1 MDNIFKRFTCLLL
14 AFLMVME
21 VFSPVAALAASLID
35 EPESQNSTRIEENI
49 SGELF
54 NKPAAKAEKT
64 DTRNKEEVHKK
75 TSNKAKDTGKAPDLI
90 PAKKTKNDHE
100 SMNPAKQTKNDYEI
114 LVPAKEKAKPEAK
127 AAEEAKAKEE
137 QAAKEKAEL
146 DKIEKEKQE
155 ALRIEAERQA
165 QAARANDAEAAAA
178 EAEYRDAHQKR
189 LELEQLLE
197 EKLKEK
203 GLRDQK
209 KQSEKSLNAEESN
222 KLKNTNKEEI
232 TEEEEEKGL
241 LEKIKEGLGLTDL
254 QRADKELKK
263 ALKNKKNGLEE
274 IQALLNTFED
284 KYDLSREDQAKLMAD
299 NTDAFREFIER
310 HGYEN
315 FDPQMFMVLNDDKA
329 ENEGLEISDLYK
341 GLKEERELT
350 EEELEAGL
358 TKVQLPS
365 EDGLEEGPRFFSFF
379 RSAVRGAA
387 PSDLKLEGKK
397 FHIITRFETSTIAGP
412 IQNYQ
417 YFKIHLDEKLT
428 VNDVSKLPAI
438 QYNGND
444 ITEKPTFENNTLI
457 YKIKQPIAKDIKVP
471 LDIPVDYNPSN
482 ITLDS
487 DGTFTVVNKV
497 SGLGVKAPRDL
508 IPTKVNKYGIV
519 TNQIIE
525 PGRND
530 VEKIID
536 PGTIED
542 YKVDVDGWARPVI
555 EKGELAGYNWTIKV
569 LSNQDL
575 QGLGYKANFTTVKG
589 SGLGK
594 IEDKSNL
601 GLTDQLPDAFGI
613 VDSKHHEAAAGIK
626 EITYNFYTPVQNKQ
640 AAYMMDFSV
649 ILTKKTDK
657 AGNVKV
663 GAKRFVAEDAY
674 NQNAIGQATPTRV
687 GMNNRT
693 TILGEFAKADTARW
707 TVTDGVS
714 TGDDGKLPLA
724 NREFSENQTPNKSQM
739 AVYGLDANGKMV
751 EKQGVTDLNGS
762 IPAEG
767 TNPAAKQ
774 DPGTIAVYEYD
785 TNLQNPNTKQDYI
798 LNGVSISKYRD
809 LYVTQ
814 IWNLP
819 VDQPYRKTPKQ
830 TIKAVASNDPNTILG
845 SLDLEEK
852 ALAEG
857 ETEKLV
863 TIPNVRYWD
872 IDGNGNAKNIDYKI
886 EQTLPSGTVNING
899 TNYKYV
905 ENANYYRPDYND
917 QLIRNTLITAEE
929 QNPVTFKVKKV
940 DSKTGKGL
948 AGARFKLWKA
958 DIEVTTDANGEA
970 TFTNIVPDNYQL
982 IETKAPNGYKIDQQN
997 KAITI
1002 NKDGKISLSGNNA
1015 TITQGI
1021 GKTETIADSKY
1032 PDYMNVMHYGK
1043 LDKNGNLEFY
1053 IFLKALDQQRG
1064 GNTDRKTRL
1073 NIDIPG
1079 VTINDVAVFDVNQGQ
1094 RPYIRNAMED
1104 QNVDNM
1110 VQNLGISVLNGKNT
1124 HLIVGKTLANPDPY
1138 TNKTGYQ
1145 IIFPKERFEGYWGFL
1160 VRVKANVGANTD
1172 TKTVSYDWL
1181 TDKDTASNSKIIADE
1196 IVSSNIDQSS
1206 LPTITV
1212 TNEEFKKSPI
1222 EITKFGDEVTED
1234 MVDGKKTKKRN
1245 VLGGA
1250 EFTLKDKDGNPIA
1263 TKITDDSGKANFG
1276 DYPTGTYI
1284 LEETQA
1290 PNGHEKSKVYFEVT
1304 VNEKGEVTYDP
1315 KYLTG
1320 SGEPIIG
1327 EEYDI
1332 QKTLQDQKTL
1342 KSKITNVSQ
1351 RFEIDEDKASS
1362 WGTQKGVWEA
1372 YRFESLM
1379 YHADISFSEAKP
1391 GQIFEIQ
1398 FDKNL
1403 DFTQYSSEFP
1413 KIKDKNGTD
1422 IADPYFDYK
1431 TNLLTY
1437 VFNKNAPNAPVIAS
1451 LEIKGIIPSKFY
1463 AKNSGDYYF
1472 TIEVGPGMTGIT
1484 GTPKI
1489 DNQKITAYYDTY
1501 DRQTRP
1507 TQAYYFRDIYKQGN
1521 DWYITAIAYYNP
1533 ESNYSGDGRTLAFN
1547 WMSTKYNSSNAIAFQ
1562 EGVGV
1567 KPAFDLIDVK
1577 VYRTEPNIKNIN
1589 GTIINENMPL
1599 SFGVRPEQDPN
1610 NYYLVNHTPI
1620 NPKSSITNST
1630 NGVYLKYDPS
1640 QITSTGGIYEKSPLT
1655 VAMPRVGRYREGYL
1669 VEQTFKVTNLKNF
1682 VNLSRAFYMDNGKP
1696 NYQRSA
1702 FITSANFNQAK
1713 VDQVGAEIPSHYKED
1728 VGLIN
1733 KKYKPGQFKII
1744 KTDEFTGE
1752 RLKDANFALR
1762 DADGKI
1768 INRTS
1773 DSDGEVIFNN
1783 LAPGRYTL
1791 KETKAPE
1798 KHTPANIEWQIT
1810 VFRDGSVKIVETSVS
1825 GSGQIYEGNND
1836 KIIELPVKNRPTGTN
1851 FQVFKKDGDGSPLK
1865 GAKFKITKQV
1875 NKGETGYTDAKVS
1888 DQNGTVNFEQN
1899 LTQGTYIIEEI
1910 EAPDGYKKIDK
1921 KWVLVIDD
1929 KGNKKVYN
1937 YRDQSGSKPKLDS
1950 ILEQDKVNWVD
1961 VAGRSLEG
1969 WSLYD
1974 NRRTGWTGNYPTPY
1988 KMGTRIV
1995 AINRNPGQGQKPY
2008 VIQRYVLNPEGTNID
2023 ATSGTIHRE
2032 RLNDPNMDWY
2042 NGNAKAGTDYQVF
2055 KLDKAVTGQISDI
2068 RLAEY
2073 NPTDITGNVTASLDE
2088 SHYNEKRLKLEF
2100 PKTDKPLVID
2110 IKVPYKEESGGVGT
2124 GMDWT
2129 ENGTIYWKSDF
2140 YERVNIIKESGP
2152 VLEQSK
2158 GIQGSYIS
2166 DNSLEVTNDLKTYDF
2181 KIKKYKEGEPNTLIE
2196 GAIFKLT
2203 GPDKGDGTKQEER
2216 IMTTGKDGMISFE
2229 KLKPGTYILN
2239 EETPAPGYE
2248 KVDKTW
2254 IVTVGKDGK
2263 TYIKEDKIQKQAAA
2277 LQTRSLQDDESFT
2290 IGLDDDKYAEST
2302 KRALLARSTEKLRF
2316 ATYGSDSKGKEN
2328 SVAFKSEA
2336 EKKEESVREK
2346 INAIYGSQEFY
2357 KRFPN
2362 GISFREVAMATY
2374 SLGQDGLEI
2383 SDEIVPGPQRAA
2395 DDWEIV
2401 DHQNRSRNR
2410 VGDALNKS
2418 YSQTKITA
2426 INKVDKKFRQ
2436 VFLIK
2441 DAEFLYRANAQF
2453 YREPE
2458 RAKYDLNYNDG
2469 TIFRIYKVA
2478 SGSTLDNPIN
2488 KNDVTS
2494 NNSPANINGSG
2505 QIEKGP
2511 DKGKNKP
2518 GRISAFLERKRDRYS
2533 GPYYIEIETSY
2544 DPSKGIGIGLDYIY
2558 GSYSGDRDWIR
2569 DSYIN
2574 ENDINYKHL
2583 ITTSTSQGGRLEI
2596 VPYEEKGKPV
2606 TLTIRPSQ
2614 GYELDKLTVTDRKGN
2629 PISVSG
2635 GNPKTFTMP
2644 DTDVFVNATFK
2655 LMESRLND
2663 IIIDPNITNGK
2674 VTSDKAQAKEGDGFL
2689 LTVTP
2694 DPGYKLKR
2702 LYVNRPESDYT
2713 QAVYEGNGKVVIT
2726 MGNFRADVY
2735 AEFERDYNYALISF
2749 EPNGGSGT
2757 MKKEAVPWGSTYYIP
2772 GNGFTPPPGRI
2783 FYAWNI
2789 GGQAYFPGRGIIAN
2803 NDWTLSAIWQN
2814 KPAETAT
2821 VTFIPN
2827 GGSGSMPS
2835 QTVEKGK
2842 SYALPNCEFDPPK
2855 GQEFD
2860 AWSVNGQKLQPGAN
2874 ININGNTNVTA
2885 LWKNKPV
2892 VPTTVTIS
2900 FNGNGGKGSMDSAV
2914 LTKGATYYLPE
2925 SSFAAPANMTFDAW
2939 SVNGERKNPRDP
2951 IVVNDN
2957 ITVTALW
2964 KSNDTPQPGGTEH
2977 KINIVPNTQIN
2988 GTIQVPSSAKAG
3000 TTVKVGVNPNPGYVL
3015 KDLEVLDTYGHKIT
3029 SYNLSDN
3036 SFKMPDSIVWL
3047 KPIFEEGTAPPKPK
3061 EYSLTTE
3068 AIGKGSVT
3076 IEGNKTKAVEGE
3088 EITVKVTPNP
3098 DYEIGQVKFNNQPIL
3113 LQNGEY
3119 KFNMPANDVKVSAT
3133 FNKIEHQTYSV
3144 GISADNTKGW
3154 ISVDDPQNKL
3164 ARAGQ
3169 EVKFTVKPNS
3179 GYEVD
3184 KVWITKTNGSG
3195 ELNTLV
3201 FNGKTG
3207 TFIMPDVDVT
3217 INVTYK
3223 DYEVPEGSYLVTLG
3237 TGISGGT
3244 FEFEPSVAKPGEKIR
3259 LKVLP
3264 QAGYKV
3270 TSYRVTTAQGGVN
3283 VPIESDGQGLY
3294 FIMPKADV
3302 SVNGIFNWVGTNAG
3316 AYAINLLSTGKGSI
3330 SSNLS
3335 SANAGDTIYLTTTPD
3350 EGYKL
3355 DKLTVTDASGAEV
3368 PISGNTFVM
3377 PASPVNVSASFI
3389 EVGEEIPENGFA
3401 GIPNKQVGIE
3411 LKILK
3416 RNHRNQPLQGGVF
3429 TLRKAKDSNYKD
3441 FEENFGTITALSD
3454 EKGNV
3459 IFKKNGENLVLPKGY
3474 YQLDEIQAPLGYK
3487 TPKAPWKIEVYE
3499 ENGQLKARYNGPDD
3513 TPSNFINNAGSQD
3526 ANSTTLTTMS
3536 NSGIKY
3542 KSRMIYI
3549 SPQSKTYIQRIFID
3563 TRDAKSD
3570 VVNVQINPV
3579 DKREERDT
3587 AGQLP
3592 RTLIPGVKTAYRS
3605 TYKISGAKENYSETE
3620 LDEILKYYDLSKP
3633 NVTMINTARWRP
3645 FDWGFD
3651 EDQLNLKRGVYYID
3665 VEGFYDD
3672 NIIEKKNGEIK
3683 LKVDFYKGERKF
3695 QQANKDG
3702 NGGIKWEDVYHG
3714 SYQQG
3719 NKNLGLQGKIEG
3731 EKYDQALGKKGGR
3744 IFPELDKDKI
3754 DTAITNVSIKSL
3766 YSSDAIKHIPQEG
3779 MKIVNDEETYNVTFS
3794 KHGQDDPN
3802 EKVDEEAVTKRR
3814 LEGAVFKLE
3823 KARGTT
3829 WDDVDKSYV
3838 ASAFN
3843 GFFGFR
3849 GLGPGRYR
3857 LIEVKAPEGYAP
3869 IKGPL
3874 LYFTIET
3881 VSISSGQLANPKT
3894 GRNVDINAVD
3904 FIFPGEE
3911 KGYKFKDLD
3920 MLVPETGKTIKIS
3933 EASNIDIE
3941 TTEIVNPVTKEKV
3954 KLKDLTI
3961 GFEKKSE
3968 GVYGYTY
3975 KVSEI
3980 QIVPKSNGYISL
3992 EYDKANG
3999 VYQYVPEKS
4008 TSEKDGKLIDFVT
4021 SATAKNMG
4029 KIVNK
4034 KPGKGGVKIRKIDQ
4048 AGNPIKANGDLKPG
4062 AVFKATN
4069 TKTGSYQTGTVDE
4082 NGIAEIKDLTIG
4094 HYTLEEVTSPK
4105 GYINTNQV
4113 WHFTVG
4119 GKDLDPYAGDIA
4131 ATGDNLTSKISVE
4144 SSELKVLRPDPKD
4157 AEKYKNEGN
4166 TVIRPHT
4173 GQSLEFSNKF
4183 KLAENTKIKPGDYF
4197 DLKLSDNISLNGIFV
4212 DSTESLD
4219 LFADGVGTIA
4229 KAKYNKDTNTI
4240 RYVFTEYAKTY
4251 TMVDFTNKLIAF
4263 VDLNKEKTSQK
4274 NIQVG
4279 IGTNGDTSKY
4289 KDIKLTYDL
4298 GIESQSLYGN
4308 NLNIT
4313 SKIVS
4318 YDPNTGDFVHYYY
4331 INRNKKSN
4339 TGCNFYY
4346 YPNQDVKD
4354 LEIRYIKL
4362 KNNTDVSKDMPE
4374 SFGVN
4379 ENSNNLEIS
4388 GVMRSRTLLRVNE
4401 KEDLR
4406 FTGGIGNDDSYI
4418 IKVTGTVAGKD
4429 KTAYGGAGELK
4440 AVYTDGGTVSVNR
4453 WDKVYGFKNEA
4464 VTKAEFVISAVNP
4477 DNVIKLKKVNQ
4488 NDLALAGAEFKIE
4501 KKTTNSNGD
4510 TVWNATGD
4518 LKKSDASGLLEFRN
4532 IDPGEYRI
4540 IETQAPDGYD
4550 PIEGPLV
4557 EFKVDKDGRIYRKVP
4572 VINDK
4577 GEIVKENGAIK
4588 TVEVEEPGIVPIE
4601 IVNKKGHLIKFKKV
4615 DGVDRKIGLQGA
4627 EFEVHYKDKEDKKVD
4642 YSNKNIK
4649 LYEKVT
4655 DGVVK
4660 ERRVLKAG
4668 ETPPNGFTEVEFF
4681 TSDKDG
4687 KLDFYV
4693 YDDGFYAMKEKKAPK
4708 GYTKIPG
4715 YIKEFKIDKG
4725 ELSVFDKDYVKPKES
4740 NLARGLQNMLTS
4752 ETIDVNKT
4760 NNTFTQR
4767 LVINPNH
4774 TELNFDDPDSH
4785 LRLYVDGW
4793 NVDDSYRH
4801 INVAVLDENKSIKDL
4816 TPSDFKDVSTSNY
4829 KTDVNPL
4836 KYQLKEMYGS
4846 NNYTKPNPNGSRLV
4860 TDKTLVVDIVGK
4872 LNDPNAKQGDLRVD
4886 VYNNAAGKMID
4897 QVTCKLDLTDPSDA
4911 KGAYVKQTDTTT
4923 KPIEVENRKAE
4934 YPHTG
4939 GMGTLIFT
4947 LAGLVLM
4954 SAAAYVYS
4962 RKRGVS
4968 YDD

>member
-14 AFLMVME
+14 AFLMVVE
-21 VFSPVAALAASLID
+21 VFSPVAALAAGLID
-35 EPESQNSTRIEENI
+35 DSGSQNSTRIEENI

-54 NKPAAKAEKT
+54 NKPATKAEKA

-75 TSNKAKDTGKAPDLI
+75 TSNIAKDTGKAPDLI

-137 QAAKEKAEL
+137 QAAKEKEDLA
-146 DKIEKEKQE
+146 KIEKEKQE
-155 ALRIEAERQA
+155 ALKIEAERQA

-178 EAEYRDAHQKR
+178 EAEYREAHQKR

-222 KLKNTNKEEI
+222 KLKNTNKEEN

-299 NTDAFREFIER
+299 NTDAFREFIES

-315 FDPQMFMVLNDDKA
+315 FDPQMFMVFNDDKA
-329 ENEGLEISDLYK
+329 ENEGLEISDLYD
-341 GLKEERELT
+341 GLKEDRELT
-350 EEELEAGL
+350 IEELEAGL
-358 TKVQLPS
+358 TKVELPIVN
-365 EDGLEEGPRFFSFF
+365 EEESRFGFF
-379 RSAVRGAA
+379 RSAFMPVAGGDQDR
-387 PSDLKLEGKK
+387 PELDGKK
-397 FHIITRFETSTIAGP
+397 FNIITRFDTSTVVGP
-412 IQNYQ
+412 IKKGQ
-417 YFKIHLDEKLT
+417 YFRIHLDDKLT
-428 VNDVSKLPAI
+428 VNDSSTLKPITKEDGTVIATPSYNSKD
-438 QYNGND
+438 NT
-444 ITEKPTFENNTLI
+444 ITYTIP
-457 YKIKQPIAKDIKVP
+457 KDINENLQIP
-471 LDIPVDYNPSN
+471 LNIPVDYNTSKK

-589 SGLGK
+589 SGLGV
-594 IEDKSNL
+594 IENKNAGVNL
-601 GLTDQLPDAFGI
+601 ENNPIKGSFGI

-649 ILTKKTDK
+649 ILTEK
-657 AGNVKV
+657 GKV

-693 TILGEFAKADTARW
+693 TILGKFAKADKAKW
-707 TVTDGVS
+707 TVTDAVS

-724 NREFSENQTPNKSQM
+724 NRQFSQNQTINTSQM

-751 EKQGVTDLNGS
+751 EKQGVTNLKGT

-785 TNLQNPNTKQDYI
+785 TNLQNSDKNQDYI

-819 VDQPYRKTPKQ
+819 VNQEHRKTPKQ

-857 ETEKLV
+857 ETERLI

-872 IDGNGNAKNIDYKI
+872 IDENGNAKNIDYKI
-886 EQTLPSGTVNING
+886 EQTLPSGTVNIKG

-1021 GKTETIADSKY
+1021 GKTETISDPKY

-1064 GNTDRKTRL
+1064 GDTDRKTRL

-1079 VTINDVAVFDVNQGQ
+1079 VNISGVDVFDVNQGQ
-1094 RPYIRNAMED
+1094 RPYIRKAMED

-1110 VQNLGISVLNGKNT
+1110 VQYLGTTVLNRKNT
-1124 HLIVGKTLANPDPY
+1124 HLIKGETLANPDPY

-1181 TDKDTASNSKIIADE
+1181 TDKDTASNSKIRTDE

-1222 EITKFGDEVTED
+1222 EITKFGDEVTEV

-1342 KSKITNVSQ
+1342 KSPITNVSQ

-1437 VFNKNAPNAPVIAS
+1437 VFNKNAPNAAVIAS

-1489 DNQKITAYYDTY
+1489 ENQKITAYYDTY

-1547 WMSTKYNSSNAIAFQ
+1547 WMSTKYNSSNSIAFQ

-1577 VYRTEPNIKNIN
+1577 VYRTEPNIRNIN
-1589 GTIINENMPL
+1589 GTIVNENMPL

-1620 NPKSSITNST
+1620 NPESSITNST

-1682 VNLSRAFYMDNGKP
+1682 INLSRAFYMDNGKP

-1733 KKYKPGQFKII
+1733 YKYKPGQFKII
-1744 KTDEFTGE
+1744 KTDEFTRE

-1773 DSDGEVIFNN
+1773 DSNGEVIFNN

-1910 EAPDGYKKIDK
+1910 EAPDGYKKLDK

-1937 YRDQSGSKPKLDS
+1937 YRDQSGSKPKLES

-2032 RLNDPNMDWY
+2032 RLNDPNMDWF
-2042 NGNAKAGTDYQVF
+2042 NGSAVAETDYQVF
-2055 KLDKAVTGQISDI
+2055 ELDKPVTGVISDI

-2073 NPTDITGNVTASLDE
+2073 NPKNITKSVTVSEDK
-2088 SHYNEKRLKLEF
+2088 SHYGETRMKLDL
-2100 PKTDKPLVID
+2100 PKMTKPVVID
-2110 IKVPYKEESGGVGT
+2110 IKVPYTSENGGVGT

-2129 ENGTIYWKSDF
+2129 QGGTIYWKSDF
-2140 YERVNIIKESGP
+2140 YEKASIIKESGP

-2239 EETPAPGYE
+2239 EETPAPGYK

-2263 TYIKEDKIQKQAAA
+2263 TFIKEDKTQNLAAA

-2316 ATYGSDSKGKEN
+2316 ETYGSDSKGKEN

-2336 EKKEESVREK
+2336 ENNETLVREK

-2374 SLGQDGLEI
+2374 SLGPDELEI
-2383 SDEIVPGPQRAA
+2383 SDEMMTGSQRAA

-2410 VGDALNKS
+2410 AGKLSAS

-2426 INKVDKKFRQ
+2426 INKVDKRFRQ

-2441 DAEFLYRANAQF
+2441 NAEFLYRSNAQF

-2458 RAKYDLNYNDG
+2458 RSKYGLKYNDG
-2469 TIFRIYKVA
+2469 TIFRIFKVA
-2478 SGSTLDNPIN
+2478 NGSTIDRPLN
-2488 KNDVTS
+2488 KNDVTAS
-2494 NNSPANINGSG
+2494 NSPVNIPGSG
-2505 QIEKGP
+2505 KIAAGP
-2511 DKGKNKP
+2511 DKDKDKP
-2518 GRISAFLERKRDRYS
+2518 DRIRAFLERVKDRYS

-2544 DPSKGIGIGLDYIY
+2544 DPSKGVGIGLDYIY
-2558 GSYSGDRDWIR
+2558 GSYSGDKDWIK

-2574 ENDINYKHL
+2574 ESDINYKHL

-2606 TLTIRPSQ
+2606 TLTLRPSQ
-2614 GYELDKLTVTDRKGN
+2614 GYELDKLSVTDRKGN

-2655 LMESRLND
+2655 PMESRLND
-2663 IIIDPNITNGK
+2663 IIIDPNMKNGK
-2674 VTSDKAQAKEGDGFL
+2674 VESDKDKARAGEGFM

-2702 LYVNRPESDYT
+2702 LYVNGPDSDYT
-2713 QAVYEGNGKVVIT
+2713 QAVENGKVVIT

-2772 GNGFTPPPGRI
+2772 GNGFTPPPGMI

-2789 GGQAYFPGRGIIAN
+2789 GGKAYLPGTGIIAN
-2803 NDWTLSAIWQN
+2803 YDWTLSAIWQN

-2842 SYALPNCEFDPPK
+2842 SYTLPSCTFTAPKGKEFDK
-2855 GQEFD
+2855 WEVDGSYYNVGD
-2860 AWSVNGQKLQPGAN
+2860 AITVNA
-2874 ININGNTNVTA
+2874 NTNVKATWKGITVTSIKVNSTNHKTDYKVGEA
-2885 LWKNKPV
+2885 LDVTNLTIEVLKSNGSTETVNVTSDMVTGFDSSQEATNQTLTITYQGKTTTYNVNIKKETPQ
-2892 VPTTVTIS
+2892 PTTYKIGIIPNTEHGSISAPNSAESGTTVT
-2900 FNGNGGKGSMDSAV
+2900 V
-2914 LTKGATYYLPE
+2914 T
-2925 SSFAAPANMTFDAW
+2925 
-2939 SVNGERKNPRDP
+2939 VNPDEGYT
-2951 IVVNDN
+2951 IDN
-2957 ITVTALW
+2957 I
-2964 KSNDTPQPGGTEH
+2964 K
-2977 KINIVPNTQIN
+2977 
-2988 GTIQVPSSAKAG
+2988 
-3000 TTVKVGVNPNPGYVL
+3000 
-3015 KDLEVLDTYGHKIT
+3015 VLDRNGHVLSQVDTLNNTFEMPNSDVFLKATFKVKDQTQYDISVEQT
-3029 SYNLSDN
+3029 SGGN
-3036 SFKMPDSIVWL
+3036 V
-3047 KPIFEEGTAPPKPK
+3047 E
-3061 EYSLTTE
+3061 
-3068 AIGKGSVT
+3068 V
-3076 IEGNKTKAVEGE
+3076 NKTKASEGE
-3088 EITVKVTPNP
+3088 EVIVKVTPQQG
-3098 DYEIGQVKFNNQPIL
+3098 YEVGQVKANSQVL
-3113 LQNGEY
+3113 RLQNGEY
-3119 KFNMPANDVKVSAT
+3119 KFKMPPNNVKISAT
-3133 FNKIEHQTYSV
+3133 FNKIEYKTYFV
-3144 GISADNTKGW
+3144 GISGDDTKGW

-3179 GYEVD
+3179 SYEVD
-3184 KVWITKTNGSG
+3184 KVWITKTDGSG
-3195 ELNTLV
+3195 KLDTLV

-3207 TFIMPDVDVT
+3207 TFIMPDVAVT

-3223 DYEVPEGSYLVTLG
+3223 DYTPPEGTYLVTLG

-3244 FEFEPSVAKPGEKIR
+3244 FEFDPSEAKAGEKIR
-3259 LKVLP
+3259 LTVLP
-3264 QAGYKV
+3264 KQGYRV
-3270 TSYRVTTAQGGVN
+3270 NSYKVTTAQTGVN
-3283 VPIESDGQGLY
+3283 VPIETDEQGLY
-3294 FIMPKADV
+3294 FTMPKADV
-3302 SVNGIFNWVGTNAG
+3302 SVNGSFTWVGANAG
-3316 AYAINLLSTGKGSI
+3316 AYDVK
-3330 SSNLS
+3330 LS
-3335 SANAGDTIYLTTTPD
+3335 SPEHGTLSANFSKANTGDEIYITAKPD
-3350 EGYKL
+3350 KGYAL
-3355 DKLTVTDASGAEV
+3355 DSLTVVRADDGTQVELK
-3368 PISGNTFVM
+3368 GNKFTM
-3377 PASPVNVSASFI
+3377 PASGVTVTASFK
-3389 EVGEEIPENGFA
+3389 EVGEEIPQNGFA
-3401 GIPNKQVGIE
+3401 GIPNKQIGIE
-3411 LKILK
+3411 PKILK
-3416 RNHRNQPLQGGVF
+3416 KNHKNQPLAGGVF
-3429 TLRKAKDSNYKD
+3429 TIKKATDKTYEAFDD
-3441 FEENFGTITALSD
+3441 NFGTITALSN
-3454 EKGNV
+3454 EKGEVVFKQNGKNV
-3459 IFKKNGENLVLPKGY
+3459 VLPKGY
-3474 YQLDEIQAPLGYK
+3474 YLLEEIQAPLGYK
-3487 TPKAPWKIEVYE
+3487 KPQAPWKIEVYE

-3513 TPSNFINNAGSQD
+3513 TPSNFIKTTSAEDKSQV
-3526 ANSTTLTTMS
+3526 TEV
-3536 NSGIKY
+3536 SGIKY

-3549 SPQSKTYIQRIFID
+3549 NPQSKTYIQRIYID
-3563 TRDAKSD
+3563 TRGASSD

-3587 AGQLP
+3587 AGRLP
-3592 RTLIPGVKTAYRS
+3592 RTLTPGVKTAYRS
-3605 TYKISGAKENYSETE
+3605 TYKISDAKANYTEDE
-3620 LDEILKYYDLSKP
+3620 LDNILKYYDLSKP

-3672 NIIEKKNGEIK
+3672 YIIDKKKGEIK

-3719 NKNLGLQGKIEG
+3719 NINLGLSGKDPG
-3731 EKYDQALGKKGGR
+3731 DKYDKALGKTGGR
-3744 IFPELDKDKI
+3744 IFPALDKDKI
-3754 DTAITNVSIKSL
+3754 DTAITNISIKSL

-3794 KHGQDDPN
+3794 KHGQDDPK
-3802 EKVDEEAVTKRR
+3802 EEITSEAVTKRR

-3881 VSISSGQLANPKT
+3881 VSITSGQLANPKT
-3894 GRNVDINAVD
+3894 GRNVDIDAVD
-3904 FIFPGEE
+3904 FIFPDG
-3911 KGYKFKDLD
+3911 KTVKKFKELD
-3920 MLVPETGKTIKIS
+3920 MLVPETGKTIKIT

-3941 TTEIVNPVTKEKV
+3941 TTDIVNPVTKEKV
-3954 KLKDLTI
+3954 KLKDLII
-3961 GFEKKSE
+3961 GFEKNQAGE
-3968 GVYGYTY
+3968 YGYTY

-4029 KIVNK
+4029 KIVNT

-4048 AGNPIKANGDLKPG
+4048 AGNPIKATGLKPG
-4062 AVFKATN
+4062 AQFKVTN
-4069 TKTGSYQTGTVDE
+4069 TTNTVSKTGTVGED
-4082 NGIAEIKDLTIG
+4082 GIAEIKDLPIG

-4119 GKDLDPYAGDIA
+4119 GKDLDPYSGDIA
-4131 ATGDNLTSKISVE
+4131 ATGDNLSDKISVD
-4144 SSELKVLRPDPKD
+4144 SSDLKVLRPDPKD

-4229 KAKYNKDTNTI
+4229 KATYNKDTNTI
-4240 RYVFTEYAKTY
+4240 RYVFTDYAKTY

-4298 GIESQSLYGN
+4298 AIESQSLYGN

-4331 INRNKKSN
+4331 INRNKTSN

-4362 KNNTDVSKDMPE
+4362 KDNSNTNIAKDMPQ
-4374 SFGVN
+4374 SFGVD

-4488 NDLALAGAEFKIE
+4488 NDLALAGAQFKIE

-4627 EFEVHYKDKEDKKVD
+4627 QFEVYYKDKEDKKVD
-4642 YSNKNIK
+4642 YSNENIK

-4693 YDDGFYAMKEKKAPK
+4693 YDDGFYALKEKKAPK

-4715 YIKEFKIDKG
+4715 YIREFKIDKG
-4725 ELSVFDKDYVKPKES
+4725 ELSVFDKEYVKPKES

-4752 ETIDVNKT
+4752 ETISVDKI

-4767 LVINPNH
+4767 IVINPNH
-4774 TELNFDDPDSH
+4774 NELTFDDPDTH
-4785 LRLYVDGW
+4785 LRLYVNDW
-4793 NVDDSYRH
+4793 NVDGEYKL
-4801 INVAVLDENKSIKDL
+4801 IKVAVLDKDKSIDSLKE
-4816 TPSDFKDVSTSNY
+4816 TDFKSLKPSNY
-4829 KTDVNPL
+4829 NYNENTNPL
-4836 KYQLKEMYGS
+4836 RYQLIAMHRS
-4846 NNYTKPNPNGSRLV
+4846 DQDYTRPNPNGSSLI
-4860 TDKTLVVDIVGK
+4860 TEKALVVDIVGK
-4872 LNDPNAKQGDLRVD
+4872 LKNTSATQSDLKVD
-4886 VYNNAAGKMID
+4886 VYNTAAGKMID
-4897 QVTCKLDLTDPSDA
+4897 EVTCKVDLTDPSDS

>member
-1 MDNIFKRFTCLLL
+1 
-14 AFLMVME
+14 ME

-54 NKPAAKAEKT
+54 NKPAAKTEKT
-64 DTRNKEEVHKK
+64 DNRNKEEVHKK

-100 SMNPAKQTKNDYEI
+100 SMNPAKQAKNDYEI

-178 EAEYRDAHQKR
+178 EAEYREAHQKR

-197 EKLKEK
+197 EKLKQK
-203 GLRDQK
+203 GLRDQE

-222 KLKNTNKEEI
+222 KLKNTNKEEN
-232 TEEEEEKGL
+232 TEEEEKGL

-274 IQALLNTFED
+274 IQALLISFED

-299 NTDAFREFIER
+299 NTDAFKEFIER

-315 FDPQMFMVLNDDKA
+315 FDPQMFMVLNDDQA
-329 ENEGLEISDLYK
+329 ENDGLEISDLYK

-589 SGLGK
+589 SGLGV
-594 IEDKSNL
+594 IENKNAGVNL
-601 GLTDQLPDAFGI
+601 ENNPIKGSFGI

-751 EKQGVTDLNGS
+751 EKQGVTNLKGT

-767 TNPAAKQ
+767 TNPQAKQ

-785 TNLQNPNTKQDYI
+785 TDLQNSDKKQDYI

-819 VDQPYRKTPKQ
+819 VDQEHRKMPKQ

-857 ETEKLV
+857 ETERLI
-863 TIPNVRYWD
+863 TIPNVKYWD
-872 IDGNGNAKNIDYKI
+872 IDENGNAKNIDYKI
-886 EQTLPSGTVNING
+886 EQTLPSGTVNIKG

-1021 GKTETIADSKY
+1021 GKTETISDPKY

-1064 GNTDRKTRL
+1064 GDTDRKTRL

-1079 VTINDVAVFDVNQGQ
+1079 VNISGVDVFDVNQGQ
-1094 RPYIRNAMED
+1094 RPYIRKAMED

-1110 VQNLGISVLNGKNT
+1110 VQYLGTTVLNRKNT
-1124 HLIVGKTLANPDPY
+1124 HLIEGKTLANPDPY

-1181 TDKDTASNSKIIADE
+1181 TDKDTASNSKIRTDE

-1222 EITKFGDEVTED
+1222 EITKFGDEVTEV

-1413 KIKDKNGTD
+1413 KIKDKYGTD

-1437 VFNKNAPNAPVIAS
+1437 VFNKNAPNTAVIAS

-1533 ESNYSGDGRTLAFN
+1533 EANYSGDGRTLAFN
-1547 WMSTKYNSSNAIAFQ
+1547 WMSTRYNSKYSLAYQ

-1577 VYRTEPNIKNIN
+1577 VYRTEPNIRNIN
-1589 GTIINENMPL
+1589 GTTINENMPL

-1620 NPKSSITNST
+1620 NPGSSITNST

-1733 KKYKPGQFKII
+1733 YKYKPGQFKII
-1744 KTDEFTGE
+1744 KTDELTGE
-1752 RLKDANFALR
+1752 KLKNASFALR

-1773 DSDGEVIFNN
+1773 DSNGEIIFDN

-1798 KHTPANIEWQIT
+1798 KHTPSKIEWQIT
-1810 VFRDGSVKIVETSVS
+1810 VFKDGSVKIVETSVS

-1836 KIIELPVKNRPTGTN
+1836 KIIKLPVKNRPTGTN
-1851 FQVFKKDGDGSPLK
+1851 FQVFKKDGDGTPLK

-1875 NKGETGYTDAKVS
+1875 NKGETGYTDTKVS

-1910 EAPDGYKKIDK
+1910 EAPDGYKKLDK

-1937 YRDQSGSKPKLDS
+1937 YRDQAGNKPKLDS
-1950 ILEQDKVNWVD
+1950 ILEKDKVSWVD

-1974 NRRTGWTGNYPTPY
+1974 NRQTGWTGNYPTPH

-2008 VIQRYVLNPEGTNID
+2008 VIQRYVLNPEANSIE
-2023 ATSGTIHRE
+2023 ATTGTIHRE
-2032 RLNDPNMDWY
+2032 KPEYANMDWF
-2042 NGNAKAGTDYQVF
+2042 NGSAVAETDYQVF
-2055 KLDKAVTGQISDI
+2055 ELDKPVTGVISDI

-2073 NPTDITGNVTASLDE
+2073 NPKNITKSVTVSEDK
-2088 SHYNEKRLKLEF
+2088 SHYGETRMKLDL
-2100 PKTDKPLVID
+2100 PKMTKPVVID
-2110 IKVPYKEESGGVGT
+2110 IKVPYTSENGGVGT

-2129 ENGTIYWKSDF
+2129 QGGTIYWKSDF
-2140 YERVNIIKESGP
+2140 YEKASIIKESGP

-2203 GPDKGDGTKQEER
+2203 GPGDSGEER
-2216 IMTTGKDGMISFE
+2216 TMTTGTDGMISFD
-2229 KLKPGTYILN
+2229 KLKPGTYKLI
-2239 EETPAPGYE
+2239 EEKPAPGYE
-2248 KVDKTW
+2248 KVDKAW

-2263 TYIKEDKIQKQAAA
+2263 TFIKEDKTQTPAAA
-2277 LQTRSLQDDESFT
+2277 LQARSIQEDESFT

-2328 SVAFKSEA
+2328 SVVFKSEA
-2336 EKKEESVREK
+2336 ENNETLVREK

-2357 KRFPN
+2357 ERYPN
-2362 GISFREVAMATY
+2362 GISFREVAMANY

-2383 SDEIVPGPQRAA
+2383 SDEIVQGAQRAES
-2395 DDWEIV
+2395 DWEPV

-2410 VGDALNKS
+2410 VDNALSAS
-2418 YSQTKITA
+2418 YSETKITE
-2426 INKVDKKFRQ
+2426 INKVDKRFRQ

-2441 DAEFLYRANAQF
+2441 DSGVRFKPELQF

-2458 RAKYDLNYNDG
+2458 RANYNLRYNDG
-2469 TIFRIYKVA
+2469 TVFKIYTVA
-2478 SGSTLDNPIN
+2478 NNSTLDNPID

-2511 DKGKNKP
+2511 DKGRNKP
-2518 GRISAFLERKRDRYS
+2518 SRIRAYLEKIKYRYS

-2544 DPSKGIGIGLDYIY
+2544 DPSKGVGIGLDYIY
-2558 GSYSGDRDWIR
+2558 DTKGDGPWSTKKYKDWIR

-2574 ENDINYKHL
+2574 EADINYKHL
-2583 ITTSTSQGGRLEI
+2583 ITINTSTGGKVI
-2596 VPYEEKGKPV
+2596 AVPYEEK
-2606 TLTIRPSQ
+2606 
-2614 GYELDKLTVTDRKGN
+2614 DKTVN
-2629 PISVSG
+2629 
-2635 GNPKTFTMP
+2635 
-2644 DTDVFVNATFK
+2644 
-2655 LMESRLND
+2655 LN
-2663 IIIDPNITNGK
+2663 I
-2674 VTSDKAQAKEGDGFL
+2674 V
-2689 LTVTP
+2689 P
-2694 DPGYKLKR
+2694 DPGYEWTGTKVTDKAGN
-2702 LYVNRPESDYT
+2702 VIAKDAFSFKMPDKDVIVTSTFEQTVSDVTIYFDPG
-2713 QAVYEGNGKVVIT
+2713 Q
-2726 MGNFRADVY
+2726 
-2735 AEFERDYNYALISF
+2735 
-2749 EPNGGSGT
+2749 GGSGT
-2757 MKKEAVPWGSTYYIP
+2757 MTSKTVPKGSYKLPDCT
-2772 GNGFTPPPGRI
+2772 FTPP
-2783 FYAWNI
+2783 
-2789 GGQAYFPGRGIIAN
+2789 Q
-2803 NDWTLSAIWQN
+2803 
-2814 KPAETAT
+2814 
-2821 VTFIPN
+2821 
-2827 GGSGSMPS
+2827 
-2835 QTVEKGK
+2835 GK
-2842 SYALPNCEFDPPK
+2842 EFK
-2855 GQEFD
+2855 
-2860 AWSVNGQKLQPGAN
+2860 AWSVAGVEHQPGETINVIAN
-2874 ININGNTNVTA
+2874 TTLTA
-2885 LWKNKPV
+2885 LWKDTTV
-2892 VPTTVTIS
+2892 VPTTVTIT
-2900 FNGNGGKGSMDSAV
+2900 FDGNGGQWHMDPQTVVRGSLYELPGCSFVAPDN
-2914 LTKGATYYLPE
+2914 TKE
-2925 SSFAAPANMTFDAW
+2925 FDAW
-2939 SVNGERKNPRDP
+2939 SINGVRKNPGNR
-2951 IVVNDN
+2951 ITVNDN
-2957 ITVTALW
+2957 ITVQALW
-2964 KSNDTPQPGGTEH
+2964 KNKAAPQPTEFTITSFTGKGGSVTANKQRAVE
-2977 KINIVPNTQIN
+2977 N
-2988 GTIQVPSSAKAG
+2988 GQVILTIDTKAG
-3000 TTVKVGVNPNPGYVL
+3000 YALERIWLEDSSGNTLQEVNISSKSFIMPA
-3015 KDLEVLDTYGHKIT
+3015 KDVVIKATFKEIPKTQYDISVEQT
-3029 SYNLSDN
+3029 SGGN
-3036 SFKMPDSIVWL
+3036 
-3047 KPIFEEGTAPPKPK
+3047 
-3061 EYSLTTE
+3061 
-3068 AIGKGSVT
+3068 VT

-3098 DYEIGQVKFNNQPIL
+3098 EYEIGQVTFNRQAIH

-3133 FNKIEHQTYSV
+3133 FNKIEHQTYFV

-3154 ISVDDPQNKL
+3154 INVDDPQNKF

-3184 KVWITKTNGSG
+3184 KVWITKTDASG

-3207 TFIMPDVDVT
+3207 TFIMPDVAVT

-3223 DYEVPEGSYLVTLG
+3223 EYEAPEGSYLVTINP
-3237 TGISGGT
+3237 GISGGT
-3244 FEFEPSVAKPGEKIR
+3244 LEFDPSVAKPGEKIR

-3264 QAGYKV
+3264 KPGYKV
-3270 TSYRVTTAQGGVN
+3270 KSYRVAIAQGGVN
-3283 VPIESDGQGLY
+3283 VPIESDEQGLY

-3316 AYAINLLSTGKGSI
+3316 AYAINLSSTGKGSI

-3335 SANAGDTIYLTTTPD
+3335 SANPGDTIYLTTTPE

-3389 EVGEEIPENGFA
+3389 EVGEEIPQDGFA

-3429 TLRKAKDSNYKD
+3429 TLKKAKDSDYKD
-3441 FEENFGTITALSD
+3441 FEENFGIITALSD

-3459 IFKKNGENLVLPKGY
+3459 IFKKNGENLVLPKGH

-3526 ANSTTLTTMS
+3526 ANSSTLTDK
-3536 NSGIKY
+3536 SGIKY

-3563 TRDAKSD
+3563 TRGASSD
-3570 VVNVQINPV
+3570 IVNVQINPV
-3579 DKREERDT
+3579 DKREEEDT

-3592 RTLIPGVKTAYRS
+3592 RTLTPGVKTAYRS
-3605 TYKISGAKENYSETE
+3605 TYKISDAKENYTEDE
-3620 LDEILKYYDLSKP
+3620 LDNILKYYDLSKP

-3672 NIIEKKNGEIK
+3672 YIIDKKKGEIK

-3719 NKNLGLQGKIEG
+3719 NKNLGLSGKIEG

-3744 IFPELDKDKI
+3744 IFPALNKGLI
-3754 DTAITNVSIKSL
+3754 DTATTSVSIKSL
-3766 YSSDAIKHIPQEG
+3766 YSSDGIKHIPQEG

-3794 KHGQDDPN
+3794 KHGQDDPS
-3802 EKVDEEAVTKRR
+3802 EGITSEEVTKRR

-3904 FIFPGEE
+3904 FIFPGEK

-3920 MLVPETGKTIKIS
+3920 MLVPETGKTIKIT

-3941 TTEIVNPVTKEKV
+3941 TTEIVKPGTMEKV

-3961 GFEKKSE
+3961 GFEKNQAGE
-3968 GVYGYTY
+3968 YGYTY

-4298 GIESQSLYGN
+4298 AIESQSLYGN

-4331 INRNKKSN
+4331 INRNKTSN

-4362 KNNTDVSKDMPE
+4362 KDNSNTNIAKDMPQ
-4374 SFGVN
+4374 SFGVD

-4488 NDLALAGAEFKIE
+4488 NDLALAGAQFKIE

-4540 IETQAPDGYD
+4540 IETKAPDGYD

-4557 EFKVDKDGRIYRKVP
+4557 EFKVDKDGRIYREVP

-4627 EFEVHYKDKEDKKVD
+4627 QFEVYYKDKEDKKVD
-4642 YSNKNIK
+4642 YSNENIK

-4693 YDDGFYAMKEKKAPK
+4693 YDDGFYALKEKKAPK

-4715 YIKEFKIDKG
+4715 YIREFKIDKG
-4725 ELSVFDKDYVKPKES
+4725 ELSVFDKEYVKPKES

-4752 ETIDVNKT
+4752 ETISVDKI

-4767 LVINPNH
+4767 IVINPNH
-4774 TELNFDDPDSH
+4774 NELTFDDPDTH
-4785 LRLYVDGW
+4785 LRLYVNDW
-4793 NVDDSYRH
+4793 NVDGEYKL
-4801 INVAVLDENKSIKDL
+4801 IKVAVLDKDKSIDSLKE
-4816 TPSDFKDVSTSNY
+4816 TDFKSLKPSNY
-4829 KTDVNPL
+4829 NYNENTNPL
-4836 KYQLKEMYGS
+4836 RYQLIAMHRS
-4846 NNYTKPNPNGSRLV
+4846 DQDYTRPNPNGSSLI
-4860 TDKTLVVDIVGK
+4860 TEKALVVDIVGK

>member
-1 MDNIFKRFTCLLL
+1 
-14 AFLMVME
+14 ME
-21 VFSPVAALAASLID
+21 VFSPVAALAAGLID
-35 EPESQNSTRIEENI
+35 DSGSQNSTRIEENI

-54 NKPAAKAEKT
+54 NKPATKAEKT
-64 DTRNKEEVHKK
+64 DTRNKEEIHKK
-75 TSNKAKDTGKAPDLI
+75 TSNKAKETGKAPELI
-90 PAKKTKNDHE
+90 PAK
-100 SMNPAKQTKNDYEI
+100 QTPNDYK
-114 LVPAKEKAKPEAK
+114 LFEKKQNSQDDQKQAEAK

-137 QAAKEKAEL
+137 QAAKEKEDLA
-146 DKIEKEKQE
+146 KIEKEKQE

-178 EAEYRDAHQKR
+178 EAEYREAHQKR

-222 KLKNTNKEEI
+222 KLKNTNKEEN

-1079 VTINDVAVFDVNQGQ
+1079 VNISGVDVFDVNQGQ
-1094 RPYIRNAMED
+1094 RPYIRKAMED

-1110 VQNLGISVLNGKNT
+1110 VQYLGTTVLNRKNT
-1124 HLIVGKTLANPDPY
+1124 HLIEGKTLANPDPY

-1181 TDKDTASNSKIIADE
+1181 TDKDTASNSKIRTDE

-1222 EITKFGDEVTED
+1222 EITKFGDEVTEV

-1342 KSKITNVSQ
+1342 KSPITNVSQ

-1422 IADPYFDYK
+1422 IADLYFDYK

-1437 VFNKNAPNAPVIAS
+1437 VFNKNAPNAAVIAS

-1489 DNQKITAYYDTY
+1489 ENQKITAYYDTY

-1533 ESNYSGDGRTLAFN
+1533 EANYSGDGRTLAFN
-1547 WMSTKYNSSNAIAFQ
+1547 WMSTRYNSKYSLAYQ

-1577 VYRTEPNIKNIN
+1577 VYRTEPNIRNIN
-1589 GTIINENMPL
+1589 GTTINENMPL

-1620 NPKSSITNST
+1620 NPGSSITNST

-1733 KKYKPGQFKII
+1733 YKYKPGQFKII
-1744 KTDEFTGE
+1744 KTDELTGE
-1752 RLKDANFALR
+1752 KLKNASFALR

-1773 DSDGEVIFNN
+1773 DSNGEIIFDN

-1798 KHTPANIEWQIT
+1798 KHTPSKIEWQIT
-1810 VFRDGSVKIVETSVS
+1810 VFKDGSVKIVETSVS

-1836 KIIELPVKNRPTGTN
+1836 KIIKLPVKNRPTGTN
-1851 FQVFKKDGDGSPLK
+1851 FQVFKKDGDGTPLK

-1875 NKGETGYTDAKVS
+1875 NKDETGYTDTKVS

-1910 EAPDGYKKIDK
+1910 EAPDGYKKLDK

-1937 YRDQSGSKPKLDS
+1937 YRDQAGNKPKLDS
-1950 ILEQDKVNWVD
+1950 ILEKDKVSWVD

-1974 NRRTGWTGNYPTPY
+1974 NRQTGWTGNYPTPH

-2008 VIQRYVLNPEGTNID
+2008 VIQRYVLNPEANSIE
-2023 ATSGTIHRE
+2023 ATTGTIHRE
-2032 RLNDPNMDWY
+2032 KPEYANMDWF
-2042 NGNAKAGTDYQVF
+2042 NGSAVAETDYQVF
-2055 KLDKAVTGQISDI
+2055 ELDKPVTGVISDI

-2073 NPTDITGNVTASLDE
+2073 NPKNITKSVTVSEDK
-2088 SHYNEKRLKLEF
+2088 SHYGETRMKLDL
-2100 PKTDKPLVID
+2100 PKMTKPVVID
-2110 IKVPYKEESGGVGT
+2110 IKVPYTSENGGVGT

-2129 ENGTIYWKSDF
+2129 QGGTIYWKSDF
-2140 YERVNIIKESGP
+2140 YEKASIIKESGP

-2203 GPDKGDGTKQEER
+2203 GPGDSGEER
-2216 IMTTGKDGMISFE
+2216 TMTTGTDGMISFD
-2229 KLKPGTYILN
+2229 KLKPGTYKLI
-2239 EETPAPGYE
+2239 EEKPAPGYE
-2248 KVDKTW
+2248 KVDKAW

-2263 TYIKEDKIQKQAAA
+2263 TFIKEDKTQTPAAA
-2277 LQTRSLQDDESFT
+2277 LQARSIQEDESFT

-2328 SVAFKSEA
+2328 SVVFKSEA
-2336 EKKEESVREK
+2336 ENNETLVREK

-2357 KRFPN
+2357 ERYPN
-2362 GISFREVAMATY
+2362 GISFREVAMANY

-2383 SDEIVPGPQRAA
+2383 SDEIVQGAQRAES
-2395 DDWEIV
+2395 DWEPV

-2410 VGDALNKS
+2410 VDNALSAS
-2418 YSQTKITA
+2418 YSETKITE
-2426 INKVDKKFRQ
+2426 INKVDKRFRQ

-2441 DAEFLYRANAQF
+2441 DSGVRFKPELQF

-2458 RAKYDLNYNDG
+2458 RANYNLRYNDG
-2469 TIFRIYKVA
+2469 TVFKIYTVA
-2478 SGSTLDNPIN
+2478 NNSTLDNPID

-2511 DKGKNKP
+2511 DKGRNKP
-2518 GRISAFLERKRDRYS
+2518 SRIRAYLEKIKYRYS

-2544 DPSKGIGIGLDYIY
+2544 DPSKGVGIGLDYIY
-2558 GSYSGDRDWIR
+2558 DTKGDGPWSTKKYKDWIR

-2574 ENDINYKHL
+2574 EADINYKHL
-2583 ITTSTSQGGRLEI
+2583 ITINTSTGGKVI
-2596 VPYEEKGKPV
+2596 AVPYEEK
-2606 TLTIRPSQ
+2606 
-2614 GYELDKLTVTDRKGN
+2614 DKTVN
-2629 PISVSG
+2629 
-2635 GNPKTFTMP
+2635 
-2644 DTDVFVNATFK
+2644 
-2655 LMESRLND
+2655 LN
-2663 IIIDPNITNGK
+2663 I
-2674 VTSDKAQAKEGDGFL
+2674 V
-2689 LTVTP
+2689 P
-2694 DPGYKLKR
+2694 DPGYEWTGTKVTDKAGN
-2702 LYVNRPESDYT
+2702 VIAKDAFSFKMPDKDVIVTSTFEQTVSDVTIYFDPG
-2713 QAVYEGNGKVVIT
+2713 Q
-2726 MGNFRADVY
+2726 
-2735 AEFERDYNYALISF
+2735 
-2749 EPNGGSGT
+2749 GGSGT
-2757 MKKEAVPWGSTYYIP
+2757 MTSKTVPKGSYKLPDCT
-2772 GNGFTPPPGRI
+2772 FTPP
-2783 FYAWNI
+2783 
-2789 GGQAYFPGRGIIAN
+2789 Q
-2803 NDWTLSAIWQN
+2803 
-2814 KPAETAT
+2814 
-2821 VTFIPN
+2821 
-2827 GGSGSMPS
+2827 
-2835 QTVEKGK
+2835 GK
-2842 SYALPNCEFDPPK
+2842 EFK
-2855 GQEFD
+2855 
-2860 AWSVNGQKLQPGAN
+2860 AWSVAGVEHQPGETINVIAN
-2874 ININGNTNVTA
+2874 TTLTA
-2885 LWKNKPV
+2885 LWKDTTV
-2892 VPTTVTIS
+2892 VPTTVTIT
-2900 FNGNGGKGSMDSAV
+2900 FDGNGGQWHMDPQTVVRGSLYELPGCSFVAPDN
-2914 LTKGATYYLPE
+2914 TKE
-2925 SSFAAPANMTFDAW
+2925 FDAW
-2939 SVNGERKNPRDP
+2939 SINGVRKNPGNR
-2951 IVVNDN
+2951 ITVNDN
-2957 ITVTALW
+2957 ITVQALW
-2964 KSNDTPQPGGTEH
+2964 KNKAAPQPTEFTITSFTGTGGSVTANKQRAVE
-2977 KINIVPNTQIN
+2977 N
-2988 GTIQVPSSAKAG
+2988 GQVILTIDTKAG
-3000 TTVKVGVNPNPGYVL
+3000 YTLERIWLEDSAGHTLQEVNISSKSFIMPA
-3015 KDLEVLDTYGHKIT
+3015 KDVVIKATFKEIPKTQYDISVEQT
-3029 SYNLSDN
+3029 SGGN
-3036 SFKMPDSIVWL
+3036 
-3047 KPIFEEGTAPPKPK
+3047 
-3061 EYSLTTE
+3061 
-3068 AIGKGSVT
+3068 VT

-3592 RTLIPGVKTAYRS
+3592 RTLTPGVKTAYRS

-4550 PIEGPLV
+4550 AIAGPLV
-4557 EFKVDKDGRIYRKVP
+4557 EFRVDKDGRIYRKEP
-4572 VINDK
+4572 VRNNK
-4577 GEIVKENGAIK
+4577 GEIIKESNGTIQ

-4627 EFEVHYKDKEDKKVD
+4627 EFEVYYKDKEDKKVD

-4693 YDDGFYAMKEKKAPK
+4693 YDDGFYALKEKKAPK

-4752 ETIDVNKT
+4752 ETISVDPTNKA
-4760 NNTFTQR
+4760 FTQR

-4793 NVDDSYRH
+4793 NVDDSSR
-4801 INVAVLDENKSIKDL
+4801 IIKVAVLDKKKSIKDL

-4829 KTDVNPL
+4829 QTDANPL

-4923 KPIEVENRKAE
+4923 TPIEVENRKAE

-4962 RKRGVS
+4962 RKRGES
-4968 YDD
+4968 YDE

>member
-1 MDNIFKRFTCLLL
+1 
-14 AFLMVME
+14 ME
-21 VFSPVAALAASLID
+21 VFSPVAALAAGLID
-35 EPESQNSTRIEENI
+35 DSGSQNSTRIEENI

-54 NKPAAKAEKT
+54 NKPATKAEKT
-64 DTRNKEEVHKK
+64 DTRNKEEIHKK
-75 TSNKAKDTGKAPDLI
+75 TSNKAKETGKAPELI
-90 PAKKTKNDHE
+90 PAK
-100 SMNPAKQTKNDYEI
+100 QTPNDYK
-114 LVPAKEKAKPEAK
+114 LFEKKQNSQDDQKQAEAK

-137 QAAKEKAEL
+137 QAAKEKEDLA
-146 DKIEKEKQE
+146 KIEKEKQE

-178 EAEYRDAHQKR
+178 EAEYREAHQKR

-222 KLKNTNKEEI
+222 KLKNTNKEEN

-1079 VTINDVAVFDVNQGQ
+1079 VNISGVDVFDVNQGQ
-1094 RPYIRNAMED
+1094 RPYIRKAMED

-1110 VQNLGISVLNGKNT
+1110 VQYLGTTVLNRKNT
-1124 HLIVGKTLANPDPY
+1124 HLIEGKTLANPDPY

-1181 TDKDTASNSKIIADE
+1181 TDKDTASNSKIRTDE

-1222 EITKFGDEVTED
+1222 EITKFGDEVTEV

-1342 KSKITNVSQ
+1342 KSPITNVSQ

-1437 VFNKNAPNAPVIAS
+1437 VFNKNAPNAAVIAS

-1489 DNQKITAYYDTY
+1489 ENQKITAYYDTY

-1533 ESNYSGDGRTLAFN
+1533 EANYSGDGRTLAFN
-1547 WMSTKYNSSNAIAFQ
+1547 WMSTRYNSKYSLAYQ

-1577 VYRTEPNIKNIN
+1577 VYRTEPNIRNIN
-1589 GTIINENMPL
+1589 GTTINENMPL

-1620 NPKSSITNST
+1620 NPGSSITNST

-1733 KKYKPGQFKII
+1733 YKYKPGQFKII
-1744 KTDEFTGE
+1744 KTDELTGE
-1752 RLKDANFALR
+1752 KLKNASFALR

-1773 DSDGEVIFNN
+1773 DSNGEIIFDN

-1798 KHTPANIEWQIT
+1798 KHTPSKIEWQIT
-1810 VFRDGSVKIVETSVS
+1810 VFKDGSVKIVETSVS

-1836 KIIELPVKNRPTGTN
+1836 KIIKLPVKNRPTGTN
-1851 FQVFKKDGDGSPLK
+1851 FQVFKKDGDGTPLK

-1875 NKGETGYTDAKVS
+1875 NKDETGYTDTKVS

-1910 EAPDGYKKIDK
+1910 EAPDGYKKLDK

-1937 YRDQSGSKPKLDS
+1937 YRDQAGNKPKLDS
-1950 ILEQDKVNWVD
+1950 ILEKDKVSWVD

-1974 NRRTGWTGNYPTPY
+1974 NRQTGWTGNYPTPH

-2008 VIQRYVLNPEGTNID
+2008 VIQRYVLNPEANSIE
-2023 ATSGTIHRE
+2023 ATTGTIHRE
-2032 RLNDPNMDWY
+2032 KPEYANMDWF
-2042 NGNAKAGTDYQVF
+2042 NGSAVAETDYQVF
-2055 KLDKAVTGQISDI
+2055 ELDKPVTGVISDI

-2073 NPTDITGNVTASLDE
+2073 NPKNITKSVTVSEDK
-2088 SHYNEKRLKLEF
+2088 SHYGETRMKLDL
-2100 PKTDKPLVID
+2100 PKMTKPVVID
-2110 IKVPYKEESGGVGT
+2110 IKVPYTSENGGVGT

-2129 ENGTIYWKSDF
+2129 QGGTIYWKSDF
-2140 YERVNIIKESGP
+2140 YEKASIIKESGP

-2203 GPDKGDGTKQEER
+2203 GPGDSGEER
-2216 IMTTGKDGMISFE
+2216 TMTTGTDGMISFD
-2229 KLKPGTYILN
+2229 KLKPGTYKLI
-2239 EETPAPGYE
+2239 EEKPAPGYE
-2248 KVDKTW
+2248 KVDKAW

-2263 TYIKEDKIQKQAAA
+2263 TFIKEDKTQTPAAA
-2277 LQTRSLQDDESFT
+2277 LQARSIQEDESFT

-2328 SVAFKSEA
+2328 SVVFKSEA
-2336 EKKEESVREK
+2336 ENNETLVREK

-2357 KRFPN
+2357 ERYPN
-2362 GISFREVAMATY
+2362 GISFREVAMANY

-2383 SDEIVPGPQRAA
+2383 SDEIVQGAQRAES
-2395 DDWEIV
+2395 DWEPV

-2410 VGDALNKS
+2410 VDNALSAS
-2418 YSQTKITA
+2418 YSETKITE
-2426 INKVDKKFRQ
+2426 INKVDKRFRQ

-2441 DAEFLYRANAQF
+2441 DSGVRFKPELQF

-2458 RAKYDLNYNDG
+2458 RANYNLRYNDG
-2469 TIFRIYKVA
+2469 TVFKIYTVA
-2478 SGSTLDNPIN
+2478 NNSTLDNPID

-2511 DKGKNKP
+2511 DKGRNKP
-2518 GRISAFLERKRDRYS
+2518 SRIRAYLEKIKYRYS

-2544 DPSKGIGIGLDYIY
+2544 DPSKGVGIGLDYIY
-2558 GSYSGDRDWIR
+2558 DTKGDGPWSTKKYKDWIR

-2574 ENDINYKHL
+2574 EADINYKHL
-2583 ITTSTSQGGRLEI
+2583 ITINTSTGGKVI
-2596 VPYEEKGKPV
+2596 AVPYEEK
-2606 TLTIRPSQ
+2606 
-2614 GYELDKLTVTDRKGN
+2614 DKTVN
-2629 PISVSG
+2629 
-2635 GNPKTFTMP
+2635 
-2644 DTDVFVNATFK
+2644 
-2655 LMESRLND
+2655 LN
-2663 IIIDPNITNGK
+2663 I
-2674 VTSDKAQAKEGDGFL
+2674 V
-2689 LTVTP
+2689 P
-2694 DPGYKLKR
+2694 DPGYEWTGTKVTDKAGN
-2702 LYVNRPESDYT
+2702 VIAKDAFSFKMPDKDVIVTSTFEQTVSDVTIYFDPG
-2713 QAVYEGNGKVVIT
+2713 Q
-2726 MGNFRADVY
+2726 
-2735 AEFERDYNYALISF
+2735 
-2749 EPNGGSGT
+2749 GGSGT
-2757 MKKEAVPWGSTYYIP
+2757 MTSKTVPKGSYKLPDCT
-2772 GNGFTPPPGRI
+2772 FTPP
-2783 FYAWNI
+2783 
-2789 GGQAYFPGRGIIAN
+2789 Q
-2803 NDWTLSAIWQN
+2803 
-2814 KPAETAT
+2814 
-2821 VTFIPN
+2821 
-2827 GGSGSMPS
+2827 
-2835 QTVEKGK
+2835 GK
-2842 SYALPNCEFDPPK
+2842 EFK
-2855 GQEFD
+2855 
-2860 AWSVNGQKLQPGAN
+2860 AWSVAGVEHQPGETINVIAN
-2874 ININGNTNVTA
+2874 TTLTA
-2885 LWKNKPV
+2885 LWKDTTV
-2892 VPTTVTIS
+2892 VPTTVTIT
-2900 FNGNGGKGSMDSAV
+2900 FDGNGGQWHMDPQTVVRGSLYELPGCSFVAPDN
-2914 LTKGATYYLPE
+2914 TKE
-2925 SSFAAPANMTFDAW
+2925 FDAW
-2939 SVNGERKNPRDP
+2939 SINGVRKNPGNR
-2951 IVVNDN
+2951 ITVNDN
-2957 ITVTALW
+2957 ITVQALW
-2964 KSNDTPQPGGTEH
+2964 KNKAAPQPTEFTITSFTGTGGSVTANKQRAVE
-2977 KINIVPNTQIN
+2977 N
-2988 GTIQVPSSAKAG
+2988 GQVILTIDTKAG
-3000 TTVKVGVNPNPGYVL
+3000 YTLERIWLEDSAGHTLQEVNISSKSFIMPA
-3015 KDLEVLDTYGHKIT
+3015 KDVVIKATFKEIPKTQYDISVEQT
-3029 SYNLSDN
+3029 SGGN
-3036 SFKMPDSIVWL
+3036 
-3047 KPIFEEGTAPPKPK
+3047 
-3061 EYSLTTE
+3061 
-3068 AIGKGSVT
+3068 VT

-3416 RNHRNQPLQGGVF
+3416 SNHRNQPLQGGVF

-3592 RTLIPGVKTAYRS
+3592 RTLTPGVKTAYRS

-4550 PIEGPLV
+4550 AIAGPLV
-4557 EFKVDKDGRIYRKVP
+4557 EFRVDKDGRIYRKEP
-4572 VINDK
+4572 VRNNK
-4577 GEIVKENGAIK
+4577 GEIIKESNGTIQ

-4627 EFEVHYKDKEDKKVD
+4627 EFEVYYKDKEDKKVD

-4693 YDDGFYAMKEKKAPK
+4693 YDDGFYALKEKKAPK

-4752 ETIDVNKT
+4752 ETISVDPTNKA
-4760 NNTFTQR
+4760 FTQR

-4793 NVDDSYRH
+4793 NVDDSSR
-4801 INVAVLDENKSIKDL
+4801 IIKVAVLDKKKSIKDL

-4829 KTDVNPL
+4829 QTDANPL

-4923 KPIEVENRKAE
+4923 TPIEVENRKAE

-4962 RKRGVS
+4962 RKRGES
-4968 YDD
+4968 YDE

>member
-1 MDNIFKRFTCLLL
+1 
-14 AFLMVME
+14 ME
-21 VFSPVAALAASLID
+21 VFSPVAALAAGGESLF
-35 EPESQNSTRIEENI
+35 EESKPVNSNQNKEIEMFSDNLYK
-49 SGELF
+49 SD
-54 NKPAAKAEKT
+54 KKKSQT
-64 DTRNKEEVHKK
+64 DTRNKEEIHKK

-100 SMNPAKQTKNDYEI
+100 SMNPAKQAKNDYEI

-178 EAEYRDAHQKR
+178 EAEYREAHQKR

-274 IQALLNTFED
+274 IQALLISFED

-299 NTDAFREFIER
+299 NTDAFKEFIER

-315 FDPQMFMVLNDDKA
+315 FDPQMFMVLNDDQA
-329 ENEGLEISDLYK
+329 ENDGLEISDLYD
-341 GLKEERELT
+341 GLKEDRELT
-350 EEELEAGL
+350 QEEIEAGL

-542 YKVDVDGWARPVI
+542 YKVDIDGWARPVI

-589 SGLGK
+589 SGLGE
-594 IEDKSNL
+594 IENKNSEITFEDNTIK
-601 GLTDQLPDAFGI
+601 GKFGI
-613 VDSKHHEAAAGIK
+613 VDSKHHEAKAGIK
-626 EITYNFYTPVQNKQ
+626 EITYNFYTPVTNKQ

-724 NREFSENQTPNKSQM
+724 NRQFSQNQTINTSQM
-739 AVYGLDANGKMV
+739 AVYGLDANGEMV
-751 EKQGVTDLNGS
+751 EKQGVTNLNGT

-767 TNPAAKQ
+767 TNPEAKQ

-785 TNLQNPNTKQDYI
+785 TDLQNSDKKQDYI

-819 VDQPYRKTPKQ
+819 VDQEHRKMPKQ

-857 ETEKLV
+857 ETERLI
-863 TIPNVRYWD
+863 TIPNVKYWD
-872 IDGNGNAKNIDYKI
+872 IDENGNAKNIDYKI
-886 EQTLPSGTVNING
+886 EQTLPSGTVNIKG

-1021 GKTETIADSKY
+1021 GKTETISDPKY

-1079 VTINDVAVFDVNQGQ
+1079 VNISDVAVFDVNSGQ
-1094 RPYIRNAMED
+1094 RPYVRNAMEN
-1104 QNVDNM
+1104 QTVDGQ
-1110 VQNLGISVLNGKNT
+1110 VPSLGISVLNRKNT
-1124 HLIVGKTLANPDPY
+1124 HLIEGKTLAKPDPY

-1160 VRVKANVGANTD
+1160 VRVKANVGTNTD

-1222 EITKFGDEVTED
+1222 EITKFGDEVTEV

-1245 VLGGA
+1245 VLSGA

-1263 TKITDDSGKANFG
+1263 TKITDDSGKADFG
-1276 DYPTGTYI
+1276 KYPTGTYI

-1290 PNGHEKSKVYFEVT
+1290 PEGYEKSKVYFEVT
-1304 VNEKGEVTYDP
+1304 VNEKGEVSYNP
-1315 KYLTG
+1315 KYKTG
-1320 SGEPIIG
+1320 SGEPIAG
-1327 EEYDI
+1327 EDYDI
-1332 QKTLQDQKTL
+1332 QKTVAEQSNTKA
-1342 KSKITNVSQ
+1342 KINNVSQ

-1379 YHADISFSEAKP
+1379 YHADITVGESKP

-1413 KIKDKNGTD
+1413 KIKDKDTGLV
-1422 IADPYFDYK
+1422 IAEPYFDYK

-1437 VFNKNAPNAPVIAS
+1437 VFNNNASGRSVIAS

-1472 TIEVGPGMTGIT
+1472 TIEVGPGMEGVTGN
-1484 GTPKI
+1484 PKI

-1501 DRQTRP
+1501 DRQYRP
-1507 TQAYYFRDIYKQGN
+1507 TQAYYFRDIYKQGD
-1521 DWYITAIAYYNP
+1521 DWYITAIAYFNP
-1533 ESNYSGDGRTLAFN
+1533 EANYSGDGRTLTFN
-1547 WMSTKYNSSNAIAFQ
+1547 WMSTKYNPRYSIAFQ

-1567 KPAFDLIDVK
+1567 KPAFDLTDVK
-1577 VYRTEPNIKNIN
+1577 VYRTEPKITNKD
-1589 GTIINENMPL
+1589 GVRINENMPL
-1599 SFGVRPEQDPN
+1599 SFGVRPEQDPY
-1610 NYYLVNHTPI
+1610 NYYLVNHTAI
-1620 NPKSSITNST
+1620 NPSKGITNST
-1630 NGVYLKYDPS
+1630 NGVSLTYDPS
-1640 QITSTGGIYEKSPLT
+1640 QIKTRGGIYESSPLSI
-1655 VAMPRVGRYREGYL
+1655 AIPRIGRYSEGYL
-1669 VEQTFKVTNLKNF
+1669 VEQTFKVTDLKNF
-1682 VNLSRAFYMDNGKP
+1682 VNLSRAFYMDSGRP

-1702 FITSANFNQAK
+1702 FINSANFNRAIS
-1713 VDQVGAEIPSHYKED
+1713 DQVGPEIPTFYKED

-1733 KKYKPGQFKII
+1733 KKYIPGKFKIL
-1744 KTDEFTGE
+1744 KTDELTGDK
-1752 RLKDANFALR
+1752 LKGASFELTEVTDTNK
-1762 DADGKI
+1762 KI
-1768 INRTS
+1768 IRTS
-1773 DSDGEVIFNN
+1773 DGNGEVLFNN

-1791 KETKAPE
+1791 KEITAPD
-1798 KHTPANIEWQIT
+1798 KYVASNTVWQIT
-1810 VFRDGSVKIVETSVS
+1810 VFNDGSVKIVETSVS
-1825 GSGQIYEGNND
+1825 GSGQIYEGTKDN
-1836 KIIELPVKNRPTGTN
+1836 IISLLVTNRPVGTN
-1851 FQVFKKDGDGSPLK
+1851 FQVFKKDGDGKPLK

-1875 NKGETGYTDAKVS
+1875 KQGDSGYTDEKTS
-1888 DQNGTVNFEQN
+1888 DGKGVVNFDAN
-1899 LTQGTYIIEEI
+1899 LTEGTYIIEETL
-1910 EAPDGYKKIDK
+1910 APDGYKKLDK
-1921 KWVLVIDD
+1921 KWVLVIDN

-1937 YRDQSGSKPKLDS
+1937 YRDQTGPNKPKLNS
-1950 ILEQDKVNWVD
+1950 ILEQDGVNWVD
-1961 VAGRSLEG
+1961 VAGRSLDG
-1969 WSLYD
+1969 WNLYD
-1974 NRRTGWTGNYPTPY
+1974 NRRTGWTGNYPTPF

-1995 AINRNPGQGQKPY
+1995 AINRTEKY
-2008 VIQRYVLNPEGTNID
+2008 VIQRYVLNPESKSID

-2032 RLNDPNMDWY
+2032 KPEYPNMDWF
-2042 NGNAKAGTDYQVF
+2042 NGSALAGTDYQVF
-2055 KLDKAVTGQISDI
+2055 ELEKPVTGVISDI

-2073 NPTDITGNVTASLDE
+2073 NPTDITNSVTVSKDT
-2088 SHYNEKRLKLEF
+2088 SHYGETRMKLDL
-2100 PKTDKPLVID
+2100 PKMTKPVVID
-2110 IKVPYKEESGGVGT
+2110 IKVPYTSENGGVGT
-2124 GMDWT
+2124 GMDWSQG
-2129 ENGTIYWKSDF
+2129 GTIYWKSDF
-2140 YERVNIIKESGP
+2140 YEKASIIKESGP
-2152 VLEQSK
+2152 VKEQST

-2166 DNSLEVTNDLKTYDF
+2166 DNSLEVTNDSKTYDF
-2181 KIKKYKEGEPNTLIE
+2181 KIKKYKEGEPGTLIE

-2216 IMTTGKDGMISFE
+2216 TMTTGSDGMISFD
-2229 KLKPGTYILN
+2229 KLKPGTYKLI
-2239 EETPAPGYE
+2239 EEKPAPGYE
-2248 KVDKTW
+2248 KVEKTW
-2254 IVTVGKDGK
+2254 TVTVGKDGK
-2263 TYIKEDKIQKQAAA
+2263 TYIKEDKTQTPAAA
-2277 LQTRSLQDDESFT
+2277 LQARSIPEEASFI

-2302 KRALLARSTEKLRF
+2302 KRALLARSTEKLRS

-2328 SVAFKSEA
+2328 SVVFKSEA
-2336 EKKEESVREK
+2336 ENNETLVREK

-2362 GISFREVAMATY
+2362 GISFREVAMANY

-2383 SDEIVPGPQRAA
+2383 SDEIVPGAQRAES
-2395 DDWEIV
+2395 DWEIV

-2436 VFLIK
+2436 VFLLK
-2441 DAEFLYRANAQF
+2441 DAGLRYRPELQF

-2458 RAKYDLNYNDG
+2458 MPYHHLKYNDG
-2469 TIFRIYKVA
+2469 TTIFKVYKVA
-2478 SGSTLDNPIN
+2478 NSSTLDNPIDMD
-2488 KNDVTS
+2488 DVTS
-2494 NNSPANINGSG
+2494 RNSPSNFNPGSFG
-2505 QIEKGP
+2505 ADSAYPNWPKPSRIRAYLEK
-2511 DKGKNKP
+2511 
-2518 GRISAFLERKRDRYS
+2518 IRDRYS

-2544 DPSKGIGIGLDYIY
+2544 DPSKGVGIGLDYKY
-2558 GSYSGDRDWIR
+2558 GSYSGDKNWIR

-2574 ENDINYKHL
+2574 EADINYKHL
-2583 ITTSTSQGGRLEI
+2583 ITINPSTGGSVKA
-2596 VPYEEKGKPV
+2596 VPYEEK
-2606 TLTIRPSQ
+2606 
-2614 GYELDKLTVTDRKGN
+2614 DKTVN
-2629 PISVSG
+2629 
-2635 GNPKTFTMP
+2635 
-2644 DTDVFVNATFK
+2644 
-2655 LMESRLND
+2655 LN
-2663 IIIDPNITNGK
+2663 I
-2674 VTSDKAQAKEGDGFL
+2674 A
-2689 LTVTP
+2689 P
-2694 DPGYKLKR
+2694 DPGYEWTGTKVTDK
-2702 LYVNRPESDYT
+2702 
-2713 QAVYEGNGKVVIT
+2713 AGNVIAQDQWSFKMPDKDVIVTSTFEKATRDVTIYFDPGK
-2726 MGNFRADVY
+2726 
-2735 AEFERDYNYALISF
+2735 
-2749 EPNGGSGT
+2749 GGSGT
-2757 MKKEAVPWGSTYYIP
+2757 MKSKTVPQGNYELPACTFAPPQGKE
-2772 GNGFTPPPGRI
+2772 F
-2783 FYAWNI
+2783 
-2789 GGQAYFPGRGIIAN
+2789 
-2803 NDWTLSAIWQN
+2803 
-2814 KPAETAT
+2814 K
-2821 VTFIPN
+2821 
-2827 GGSGSMPS
+2827 
-2835 QTVEKGK
+2835 
-2842 SYALPNCEFDPPK
+2842 
-2855 GQEFD
+2855 
-2860 AWSVNGQKLQPGAN
+2860 AWSVAGAEHQPGETINVIAN
-2874 ININGNTNVTA
+2874 TTLTA
-2885 LWKNKPV
+2885 LWKDTTV
-2892 VPTTVTIS
+2892 VPTTVTIT
-2900 FNGNGGKGSMDSAV
+2900 FDGNGGQWHMDPKTVARGSVYELPGCSFVAPDN
-2914 LTKGATYYLPE
+2914 TKE
-2925 SSFAAPANMTFDAW
+2925 FDAW
-2939 SVNGERKNPRDP
+2939 SINGVRHNPGDR
-2951 IVVNDN
+2951 ITVNDN

-2964 KSNDTPQPGGTEH
+2964 KDKAAPQPTEYTITSFTDVGGSVTANKPKAIENGQVTLT
-2977 KINIVPNTQIN
+2977 ININAGYTLERIWLEDSGGNTLQEVNI
-2988 GTIQVPSSAKAG
+2988 SS
-3000 TTVKVGVNPNPGYVL
+3000 
-3015 KDLEVLDTYGHKIT
+3015 
-3029 SYNLSDN
+3029 N
-3036 SFKMPDSIVWL
+3036 SFTMPAKDVFI
-3047 KPIFEEGTAPPKPK
+3047 KATFKEIPKTQ
-3061 EYSLTTE
+3061 YD
-3068 AIGKGSVT
+3068 ISVEQKSGGNIT

-3088 EITVKVTPNP
+3088 EVIVTVTPQP
-3098 DYEIGQVKFNNQPIL
+3098 GYEIGQVTFNGKLIPP
-3113 LQNGEY
+3113 QNGQY
-3119 KFNMPANDVKVSAT
+3119 KFNMPANNVKIKAT
-3133 FNKIEHQTYSV
+3133 FNEISQETYAINID
-3144 GISADNTKGW
+3144 GDNTKGW
-3154 ISVDDPQNKL
+3154 ISVDDPQSRQ

-3169 EVKFTVKPNS
+3169 EVKFTVKANP
-3179 GYEVD
+3179 GY
-3184 KVWITKTNGSG
+3184 KVEKVEITKPGSNVP
-3195 ELNTLV
+3195 LNTLI

-3207 TFIMPDVDVT
+3207 TFIMPSQAVY
-3217 INVTYK
+3217 IKVTYE
-3223 DYEVPEGSYLVTLG
+3223 DYTPPAGTYLVTLG

-3244 FEFEPSVAKPGEKIR
+3244 FEFDPSEAKAGEKIR
-3259 LKVLP
+3259 LTVLP
-3264 QAGYKV
+3264 KSGYKV
-3270 TSYRVTTAQGGVN
+3270 NSYKVTTAQGGAN
-3283 VPIESDGQGLY
+3283 VPIETDEQGLY
-3294 FIMPKADV
+3294 FTMPKADV
-3302 SVNGIFNWVGTNAG
+3302 SVNGTFTWVGTNAG
-3316 AYAINLLSTGKGSI
+3316 AYDVKLSSTGNGSI
-3330 SSNLS
+3330 S
-3335 SANAGDTIYLTTTPD
+3335 ANFSKANTGDEIYITAKPD
-3350 EGYKL
+3350 KGYAL
-3355 DKLTVTDASGAEV
+3355 DSLTVVRADDGTQVELK
-3368 PISGNTFVM
+3368 GNKFTM
-3377 PASPVNVSASFI
+3377 PASGVTVTASFK
-3389 EVGEEIPENGFA
+3389 EVGEEIPKDGFA
-3401 GIPNKQVGIE
+3401 GIPNKQIGIE
-3411 LKILK
+3411 PKILK
-3416 RNHRNQPLQGGVF
+3416 KNHKNQPLAGGVF
-3429 TLRKAKDSNYKD
+3429 TIKKATDKTYEAFDD
-3441 FEENFGTITALSD
+3441 NFGTITALSN
-3454 EKGNV
+3454 EKGEVVFKQNGKNV
-3459 IFKKNGENLVLPKGY
+3459 VLPKGY
-3474 YQLDEIQAPLGYK
+3474 YLLEEIQAPLGYK
-3487 TPKAPWKIEVYE
+3487 TPKAPWKVEVYE

-3513 TPSNFINNAGSQD
+3513 TPSNFIKTASAEDKSQV
-3526 ANSTTLTTMS
+3526 TEV
-3536 NSGIKY
+3536 SGIKY

-3549 SPQSKTYIQRIFID
+3549 NPQSKTYIQRIFID
-3563 TRDAKSD
+3563 TRKANSD
-3570 VVNVQINPV
+3570 IVNVQINPV
-3579 DKREERDT
+3579 DKREEVDT

-3592 RTLIPGVKTAYRS
+3592 STTTPGVKTAYRS
-3605 TYKISGAKENYSETE
+3605 TYKIADPKATYEEA
-3620 LDEILKYYDLSKP
+3620 DIDDILKLYDLSKP

-3651 EDQLNLKRGVYYID
+3651 EDQLNLKKGVYYID

-3672 NIIEKKNGEIK
+3672 NIIDKKEGKIK
-3683 LKVDFYKGERKF
+3683 INFDFYKGERKF
-3695 QQANKDG
+3695 QQAKGKDASG
-3702 NGGIKWEDVYHG
+3702 NIIWEDVVHG

-3719 NKNLGLQGKIEG
+3719 NINLGLSGKDTG
-3731 EKYDQALGKKGGR
+3731 DKYDKSLGKTGGR
-3744 IFPELDKDKI
+3744 IEPALDKDKI
-3754 DTAITNVSIKSL
+3754 GRATTDISIKNL
-3766 YSSDAIKHIPQEG
+3766 YSSGATKHIPQEG
-3779 MKIVNDEETYNVTFS
+3779 MTILNDEETYNVTFS
-3794 KHGQDDPN
+3794 KHGQNDPD
-3802 EKVDEEAVTKRR
+3802 EKIDGEAVTKRR

-3823 KARGTT
+3823 KARGTS

-3843 GFFGFR
+3843 GYFGFR

-3869 IKGPL
+3869 IKEPL

-3881 VSISSGQLANPKT
+3881 ASITSGQLANPKT
-3894 GRNVDINAVD
+3894 GRNVDINSVD
-3904 FIFPGEE
+3904 FIFPAKDGNGKETLE
-3911 KGYKFKDLD
+3911 TIGYKFKDLD
-3920 MLVPETGKTIKIS
+3920 MVVPETPGKTIKIS
-3933 EASNIDIE
+3933 EASNIDMT
-3941 TTEIVNPVTKEKV
+3941 TTEVVNPVTKEKV
-3954 KLKDLTI
+3954 KLKDLSI
-3961 GFEKKSE
+3961 GFDKKATGGYE
-3968 GVYGYTY
+3968 YTY

-3980 QIVPKSNGYISL
+3980 QIVPKANGYISL

-4029 KIVNK
+4029 KIVNT
-4034 KPGKGGVKIRKIDQ
+4034 KPGKGEVKIKKIDQ
-4048 AGNPIKANGDLKPG
+4048 SGNAIKATNLKPG
-4062 AVFKATN
+4062 AQFKVTN
-4069 TKTGSYQTGTVDE
+4069 TATGAFKTGTVNAE
-4082 NGIAEIKDLTIG
+4082 GIAEITDLTIG
-4094 HYTLEEVTSPK
+4094 HYTLEEITSPN
-4105 GYINTNQV
+4105 GYIKTNQV

-4119 GKDLDPYAGDIA
+4119 GKDLDPYSGDVE
-4131 ATGDNLTSKISVE
+4131 ATGDNLSSKISVE

-4183 KLAENTKIKPGDYF
+4183 KLAENAKINPGDYF

-4229 KAKYNKDTNTI
+4229 KATYNKKDKTI
-4240 RYVFTEYAKTY
+4240 RYVFTDYAKTY

-4263 VDLNKEKTSQK
+4263 IDLNKEKTTPTGK
-4274 NIQVG
+4274 IKVG

-4289 KDIKLTYDL
+4289 TDIKLIYDL
-4298 GIESQSLYGN
+4298 GIQSRTLYGN

-4318 YDPNTGDFVHYYY
+4318 YDPKTGDFVHYYY
-4331 INRNKKSN
+4331 INRNKTSN

-4346 YPNQDVKD
+4346 YPNQDVKE

-4362 KNNTDVSKDMPE
+4362 KDNSDTNIVKDMPE
-4374 SFGVN
+4374 SFGVD
-4379 ENSNNLEIS
+4379 ETSNNLEIS

-4406 FTGGIGNDDSYI
+4406 FTGGIGKEDSYI
-4418 IKVTGTVAGKD
+4418 IKVTGTVAGQD

-4440 AVYTDGGTVSVNR
+4440 AVYSDGGTVSVDR

-4477 DNVIKLKKVNQ
+4477 DNMIKLKKINQ
-4488 NDLALAGAEFKIE
+4488 DDLALAGAQFKLE
-4501 KKTTNSNGD
+4501 KKGADNNWEAIRLGD
-4510 TVWNATGD
+4510 
-4518 LKKSDASGLLEFRN
+4518 SDAKGLVTFKN
-4532 IDPGEYRI
+4532 IDAGEYRI
-4540 IETQAPDGYD
+4540 EETSAPEGYD
-4550 PIEGPLV
+4550 PIAGPLV
-4557 EFKVDKDGRIYRKVP
+4557 EFRVDKDGRIYRKVP
-4572 VINDK
+4572 VINNK

-4627 EFEVHYKDKEDKKVD
+4627 EFEVHYKDKEDKKVV

-4649 LYEKVT
+4649 LYEKVK

-4668 ETPPNGFTEVEFF
+4668 ETPPNGFTEVKFF

-4693 YDDGFYAMKEKKAPK
+4693 YDDGFYALKEKKAPK

-4740 NLARGLQNMLTS
+4740 NLARGLQNMLSS
-4752 ETIDVNKT
+4752 ETISVDPTNK
-4760 NNTFTQR
+4760 TFTQR
-4767 LVINPNH
+4767 LVINPNSISW
-4774 TELNFDDPDSH
+4774 NFDDGDTH
-4785 LRLYVDGW
+4785 LRLHVDGW
-4793 NVDDSYRH
+4793 NVEETHRP
-4801 INVAVLDENKSIKDL
+4801 IRVAVLDKNKSIDDL
-4816 TPSDFKDVSTSNY
+4816 KEGDFKTVSPSNY
-4829 KTDVNPL
+4829 NLTASTNPI
-4836 KYQLKEMYGS
+4836 KYRLIDIYGE
-4846 NNYTKPNPNGSRLV
+4846 NYTRPKQGVSNV
-4860 TDKTLVVDIVGK
+4860 IVDKTVVVELVGK
-4872 LNDPNAKQGDLRVD
+4872 PKDISQNIIELKAD
-4886 VYNNAAGKMID
+4886 VYSGSSGKTID
-4897 QVTCKLDLTDPSDA
+4897 QVTCNVDLAEKPDT
-4911 KGAYVKQTDTTT
+4911 KGGYVTPHTDT
-4923 KPIEVENRKAE
+4923 PSSLMEIENHKAE

-4947 LAGLVLM
+4947 LAGLMLM

>member
-1 MDNIFKRFTCLLL
+1 MENIFKRFTCLLL

-21 VFSPVAALAASLID
+21 VFSPVAALAAGLID
-35 EPESQNSTRIEENI
+35 DSGSQNSTRIEENI

-54 NKPAAKAEKT
+54 NKPATKAEKT
-64 DTRNKEEVHKK
+64 DTRNKEEIHKK
-75 TSNKAKDTGKAPDLI
+75 TSNKAKETGKAPELI
-90 PAKKTKNDHE
+90 PAK
-100 SMNPAKQTKNDYEI
+100 QTPNDYK
-114 LVPAKEKAKPEAK
+114 LFEKKQNSQDDQKQAEAK

-137 QAAKEKAEL
+137 QAAKEKEDLA
-146 DKIEKEKQE
+146 KIEKEKQE

-178 EAEYRDAHQKR
+178 EAEYREAHQKR

-222 KLKNTNKEEI
+222 KLKNTNKEEN

-1079 VTINDVAVFDVNQGQ
+1079 VNISGVDVFDVNQGQ
-1094 RPYIRNAMED
+1094 RPYIRKAMED

-1110 VQNLGISVLNGKNT
+1110 VQYLGTTVLNRKNT
-1124 HLIVGKTLANPDPY
+1124 HLIEGKTLANPDPY

-1181 TDKDTASNSKIIADE
+1181 TDKDTASNSKIRTDE

-1222 EITKFGDEVTED
+1222 EITKFGDEVTEV

-1342 KSKITNVSQ
+1342 KSPITNVSQ

-1437 VFNKNAPNAPVIAS
+1437 VFNKNAPNAAVIAS

-1489 DNQKITAYYDTY
+1489 ENQKITAYYDTY

-1533 ESNYSGDGRTLAFN
+1533 EANYSGDGRTLAFN
-1547 WMSTKYNSSNAIAFQ
+1547 WMSTRYNSKYSLAYQ

-1577 VYRTEPNIKNIN
+1577 VYRTEPNIRNIN
-1589 GTIINENMPL
+1589 GTTINENMPL

-1620 NPKSSITNST
+1620 NPGSSITNST

-1733 KKYKPGQFKII
+1733 YKYKPGQFKII
-1744 KTDEFTGE
+1744 KTDELTGE
-1752 RLKDANFALR
+1752 KLKNASFALR

-1773 DSDGEVIFNN
+1773 DSNGEIIFDN

-1798 KHTPANIEWQIT
+1798 KHTPSKIEWQIT
-1810 VFRDGSVKIVETSVS
+1810 VFKDGSVKIVETSVS

-1836 KIIELPVKNRPTGTN
+1836 KIIKLPVKNRPTGTN
-1851 FQVFKKDGDGSPLK
+1851 FQVFKKDGDGTPLK

-1875 NKGETGYTDAKVS
+1875 NKDETGYTDTKVS

-1910 EAPDGYKKIDK
+1910 EAPDGYKKLDK

-1937 YRDQSGSKPKLDS
+1937 YRDQAGNKPKLDS
-1950 ILEQDKVNWVD
+1950 ILEKDKVSWVD

-1974 NRRTGWTGNYPTPY
+1974 NRQTGWTGNYPTPH

-2008 VIQRYVLNPEGTNID
+2008 VIQRYVLNPEANSIE
-2023 ATSGTIHRE
+2023 ATTGTIHRE
-2032 RLNDPNMDWY
+2032 KPEYANMDWF
-2042 NGNAKAGTDYQVF
+2042 NGSAVAETDYQVF
-2055 KLDKAVTGQISDI
+2055 ELDKPVTGVISDI

-2073 NPTDITGNVTASLDE
+2073 NPKNITKSVTVSEDK
-2088 SHYNEKRLKLEF
+2088 SHYGETRMKLDL
-2100 PKTDKPLVID
+2100 PKMTKPVVID
-2110 IKVPYKEESGGVGT
+2110 IKVPYTSENGGVGT

-2129 ENGTIYWKSDF
+2129 QGGTIYWKSDF
-2140 YERVNIIKESGP
+2140 YEKASIIKESGP

-2203 GPDKGDGTKQEER
+2203 GPGDSGEER
-2216 IMTTGKDGMISFE
+2216 TMTTGTDGMISFD
-2229 KLKPGTYILN
+2229 KLKPGTYKLI
-2239 EETPAPGYE
+2239 EEKPAPGYE
-2248 KVDKTW
+2248 KVDKAW

-2263 TYIKEDKIQKQAAA
+2263 TFIKEDKTQTPAAA
-2277 LQTRSLQDDESFT
+2277 LQARSIQEDESFT

-2328 SVAFKSEA
+2328 SVVFKSEA
-2336 EKKEESVREK
+2336 ENNETLVREK

-2357 KRFPN
+2357 ERYPN
-2362 GISFREVAMATY
+2362 GISFREVAMANY

-2383 SDEIVPGPQRAA
+2383 SDEIVQGAQRAES
-2395 DDWEIV
+2395 DWEPV

-2410 VGDALNKS
+2410 VDNALSAS
-2418 YSQTKITA
+2418 YSETKITE
-2426 INKVDKKFRQ
+2426 INKVDKRFRQ

-2441 DAEFLYRANAQF
+2441 DSGVRFKPELQF

-2458 RAKYDLNYNDG
+2458 RANYNLRYNDG
-2469 TIFRIYKVA
+2469 TVFKIYTVA
-2478 SGSTLDNPIN
+2478 NNSTLDNPID

-2511 DKGKNKP
+2511 DKGRNKP
-2518 GRISAFLERKRDRYS
+2518 SRIRAYLEKIKYRYS

-2544 DPSKGIGIGLDYIY
+2544 DPSKGVGIGLDYIY
-2558 GSYSGDRDWIR
+2558 DTKGDGPWSTKKYKDWIR

-2574 ENDINYKHL
+2574 EADINYKHL
-2583 ITTSTSQGGRLEI
+2583 ITINTSTGGKVI
-2596 VPYEEKGKPV
+2596 AVPYEEK
-2606 TLTIRPSQ
+2606 
-2614 GYELDKLTVTDRKGN
+2614 DKTVN
-2629 PISVSG
+2629 
-2635 GNPKTFTMP
+2635 
-2644 DTDVFVNATFK
+2644 
-2655 LMESRLND
+2655 LN
-2663 IIIDPNITNGK
+2663 I
-2674 VTSDKAQAKEGDGFL
+2674 V
-2689 LTVTP
+2689 P
-2694 DPGYKLKR
+2694 DPGYEWTGTKVTDKAGN
-2702 LYVNRPESDYT
+2702 VIAKDAFSFKMPDKDVIVTSTFEQTVSDVTIYFDPG
-2713 QAVYEGNGKVVIT
+2713 Q
-2726 MGNFRADVY
+2726 
-2735 AEFERDYNYALISF
+2735 
-2749 EPNGGSGT
+2749 GGSGT
-2757 MKKEAVPWGSTYYIP
+2757 MTSKTVPKGSYKLPDCT
-2772 GNGFTPPPGRI
+2772 FTPP
-2783 FYAWNI
+2783 
-2789 GGQAYFPGRGIIAN
+2789 Q
-2803 NDWTLSAIWQN
+2803 
-2814 KPAETAT
+2814 
-2821 VTFIPN
+2821 
-2827 GGSGSMPS
+2827 
-2835 QTVEKGK
+2835 GK
-2842 SYALPNCEFDPPK
+2842 EFK
-2855 GQEFD
+2855 
-2860 AWSVNGQKLQPGAN
+2860 AWSVAGVEHQPGETINVIAN
-2874 ININGNTNVTA
+2874 TTLTA
-2885 LWKNKPV
+2885 LWKDTTV
-2892 VPTTVTIS
+2892 VPTTVTIT
-2900 FNGNGGKGSMDSAV
+2900 FDGNGGQWHMDPQTVVRGSLYELPGCSFVAPDN
-2914 LTKGATYYLPE
+2914 TKE
-2925 SSFAAPANMTFDAW
+2925 FDAW
-2939 SVNGERKNPRDP
+2939 SINGVRKNPGNR
-2951 IVVNDN
+2951 ITVNDN
-2957 ITVTALW
+2957 ITVQALW
-2964 KSNDTPQPGGTEH
+2964 KNKAAPQPTEFTITSFTGTGGSVTANKQRAVE
-2977 KINIVPNTQIN
+2977 N
-2988 GTIQVPSSAKAG
+2988 GQVILTIDTKAG
-3000 TTVKVGVNPNPGYVL
+3000 YTLERIWLEDSAGHTLQEVNISSKSFIMPA
-3015 KDLEVLDTYGHKIT
+3015 KDVVIKATFKEIPKTQYDISVEQT
-3029 SYNLSDN
+3029 SGGN
-3036 SFKMPDSIVWL
+3036 
-3047 KPIFEEGTAPPKPK
+3047 
-3061 EYSLTTE
+3061 
-3068 AIGKGSVT
+3068 VT

-3592 RTLIPGVKTAYRS
+3592 RTLTPGVKTAYRS

-4550 PIEGPLV
+4550 AIAGPLV
-4557 EFKVDKDGRIYRKVP
+4557 EFRVDKDGRIYRKEP
-4572 VINDK
+4572 VRNNK
-4577 GEIVKENGAIK
+4577 GEIIKESNGTIQ

-4627 EFEVHYKDKEDKKVD
+4627 EFEVYYKDKEDKKVD

-4655 DGVVK
+4655 DRVVK

-4693 YDDGFYAMKEKKAPK
+4693 YDDGFYALKEKKAPK

-4752 ETIDVNKT
+4752 ETISVDPTNKA
-4760 NNTFTQR
+4760 FTQR

-4793 NVDDSYRH
+4793 NVDDSSR
-4801 INVAVLDENKSIKDL
+4801 IIKVAVLDKKKSIKDL

-4829 KTDVNPL
+4829 QTDANPL

-4923 KPIEVENRKAE
+4923 TPIEVENRKAE

-4962 RKRGVS
+4962 RKRGES
-4968 YDD
+4968 YDE

>member
-75 TSNKAKDTGKAPDLI
+75 TSNKAKETGKAPDLI

-114 LVPAKEKAKPEAK
+114 LVPAKGKAKPEAK

-137 QAAKEKAEL
+137 QAAKEKEDLA
-146 DKIEKEKQE
+146 KIEKEKQE

-178 EAEYRDAHQKR
+178 EAEYREAHQKR

-222 KLKNTNKEEI
+222 KLKNTNKEEN

-263 ALKNKKNGLEE
+263 ALKNKKNGLED

-589 SGLGK
+589 SGLGV
-594 IEDKSNL
+594 IENKNAGVNL
-601 GLTDQLPDAFGI
+601 EDNPIKGSFGI
-613 VDSKHHEAAAGIK
+613 VDSKHHEAAAAGIK

-751 EKQGVTDLNGS
+751 EKQGVTNLKGT

-767 TNPAAKQ
+767 TNPQAKQ

-819 VDQPYRKTPKQ
+819 VDQSYRKTPKQ

-886 EQTLPSGTVNING
+886 EQTLPSGTVNIKG

-1110 VQNLGISVLNGKNT
+1110 VQNLGISVLNRKNT

-1752 RLKDANFALR
+1752 SLKDANFALR

-1773 DSDGEVIFNN
+1773 DSDGKVIFNN

-1851 FQVFKKDGDGSPLK
+1851 FQVFKKDGDGRPLK

-1875 NKGETGYTDAKVS
+1875 NNGEKGYSDAKVS

-1937 YRDQSGSKPKLDS
+1937 YRDQSGSKPKLYS

-2073 NPTDITGNVTASLDE
+2073 NPTDITENVTASLDE

-2110 IKVPYKEESGGVGT
+2110 IKVPYNNESGGVGT

-2196 GAIFKLT
+2196 GAVFKLT
-2203 GPDKGDGTKQEER
+2203 GPDGSSEER
-2216 IMTTGKDGMISFE
+2216 TMTTGKDGMISFE

-2239 EETPAPGYE
+2239 EETPAPGYK
-2248 KVDKTW
+2248 KVETTW

-2263 TYIKEDKIQKQAAA
+2263 TYIKEDKSQKQAAA

-2302 KRALLARSTEKLRF
+2302 RRALLARSTEKLRF

-2383 SDEIVPGPQRAA
+2383 SDEMIPGSQRAA
-2395 DDWEIV
+2395 DDWETV

-2426 INKVDKKFRQ
+2426 INKVDKRFRQ

-2494 NNSPANINGSG
+2494 TNSPANISGSG
-2505 QIEKGP
+2505 QIGAGP

-2574 ENDINYKHL
+2574 EADINYKHL

-2596 VPYEEKGKPV
+2596 VPYEEKGKSV
-2606 TLTIRPSQ
+2606 TLTLRPSQ

-2655 LMESRLND
+2655 PMESRLND

-2702 LYVNRPESDYT
+2702 LYVNRPDSDYT

-2749 EPNGGSGT
+2749 DPNGGSGT

-2789 GGQAYFPGRGIIAN
+2789 GGQAYLPGRGIIAN

-2842 SYALPNCEFDPPK
+2842 SYTLPSCTFTAPKGKEFDK
-2855 GQEFD
+2855 WEVDGSYYNVGD
-2860 AWSVNGQKLQPGAN
+2860 AITVNA
-2874 ININGNTNVTA
+2874 NTNVKATWKGITVTSIKVNSTNHKTDYKVGEA
-2885 LWKNKPV
+2885 LDVTNLTIEVLKSNGSTETVNVTSDMVTGFDSSQEATNQTLTITYQGKTTTYNVNIKKETPQ
-2892 VPTTVTIS
+2892 PTTYKIGIIPNTEHGSISAPNSAESGTTVT
-2900 FNGNGGKGSMDSAV
+2900 
-2914 LTKGATYYLPE
+2914 
-2925 SSFAAPANMTFDAW
+2925 
-2939 SVNGERKNPRDP
+2939 
-2951 IVVNDN
+2951 
-2957 ITVTALW
+2957 VT
-2964 KSNDTPQPGGTEH
+2964 
-2977 KINIVPNTQIN
+2977 
-2988 GTIQVPSSAKAG
+2988 
-3000 TTVKVGVNPNPGYVL
+3000 VNPDEGYTIDSI
-3015 KDLEVLDTYGHKIT
+3015 KVLDRNGHVLSQVDTLNNTFEMPNSDVFLKATFKVKDQTQYDISVEQT
-3029 SYNLSDN
+3029 SGGN
-3036 SFKMPDSIVWL
+3036 V
-3047 KPIFEEGTAPPKPK
+3047 E
-3061 EYSLTTE
+3061 
-3068 AIGKGSVT
+3068 V
-3076 IEGNKTKAVEGE
+3076 NKTKASEGE
-3088 EITVKVTPNP
+3088 EVIVKVTPQQG
-3098 DYEIGQVKFNNQPIL
+3098 YEVGQVKANSQVL
-3113 LQNGEY
+3113 RLQNGEY
-3119 KFNMPANDVKVSAT
+3119 KFKMPPNNVKISAT
-3133 FNKIEHQTYSV
+3133 FNKIEYKTYFV
-3144 GISADNTKGW
+3144 GIEGDNTKGW
-3154 ISVDDPQNKL
+3154 ISVDDPQNKY

-3179 GYEVD
+3179 GFMVD
-3184 KVWITKTNGSG
+3184 KVKITKTDGSG

-3207 TFIMPDVDVT
+3207 SFIMPDVAVT
-3217 INVTYK
+3217 IKVTYK
-3223 DYEVPEGSYLVTLG
+3223 EYTAPEGSYLVTLNP
-3237 TGISGGT
+3237 GISGGT
-3244 FEFEPSVAKPGEKIR
+3244 LEFEPSVAKPGEKIR

-3264 QAGYKV
+3264 KPGYKV
-3270 TSYRVTTAQGGVN
+3270 ISYKVATAQGGVN
-3283 VPIESDGQGLY
+3283 VPIESDEQGLY

-3316 AYAINLLSTGKGSI
+3316 AYAINLSSTGKGSI

-3355 DKLTVTDASGAEV
+3355 DKLTVTDASGSEV
-3368 PISGNTFVM
+3368 AISGNTFVM
-3377 PASPVNVSASFI
+3377 PASAVSVSASFI

-3429 TLRKAKDSNYKD
+3429 TLRKAKDSNYEK

-3526 ANSTTLTTMS
+3526 ANSSSLT
-3536 NSGIKY
+3536 NKSGVKY

-3563 TRDAKSD
+3563 TRGASSD

-3579 DKREERDT
+3579 DKREEVDT

-3592 RTLIPGVKTAYRS
+3592 RTLTPGVKTAYRS
-3605 TYKISGAKENYSETE
+3605 TYKISDAKDNYTEAE
-3620 LDEILKYYDLSKP
+3620 LDNILKYYDLSKP

-3719 NKNLGLQGKIEG
+3719 NKNLGLSGKIEG

-3744 IFPELDKDKI
+3744 IFPALNKGLI
-3754 DTAITNVSIKSL
+3754 DTATTSVSIKSL
-3766 YSSDAIKHIPQEG
+3766 YSSDGIKHIPQEG

-3794 KHGQDDPN
+3794 KHGQDDPS
-3802 EKVDEEAVTKRR
+3802 EGITSEEVTKRR

-3904 FIFPGEE
+3904 FIFPGEK

-3920 MLVPETGKTIKIS
+3920 MLVPETGKTIKIT

-3941 TTEIVNPVTKEKV
+3941 TTEIVKPGTMEKV

-3961 GFEKKSE
+3961 GFEKNQAGE
-3968 GVYGYTY
+3968 YGYTY

-4298 GIESQSLYGN
+4298 AIESQSLYGN

-4331 INRNKKSN
+4331 INRNKTSN

-4362 KNNTDVSKDMPE
+4362 KDNSNTNIAKDMPQ
-4374 SFGVN
+4374 SFGVD

-4488 NDLALAGAEFKIE
+4488 NDLALAGAQFKIE

-4660 ERRVLKAG
+4660 ERRVLKAS
-4668 ETPPNGFTEVEFF
+4668 ETPPNGFTEVKFF

-4693 YDDGFYAMKEKKAPK
+4693 YDDGFYALKEKKAPK

-4752 ETIDVNKT
+4752 ETINVDKT

-4767 LVINPNH
+4767 IVINPNH
-4774 TELNFDDPDSH
+4774 NELNFDDPDSH

-4872 LNDPNAKQGDLRVD
+4872 LNDPNAKQGDLKVD
-4886 VYNNAAGKMID
+4886 VYNHAALKMID
-4897 QVTCKLDLTDPSDA
+4897 EVTCKVDMTEKSDA
-4911 KGAYVKQTDTTT
+4911 KGAYVKETDTTKT
-4923 KPIEVENRKAE
+4923 PIEVENRKAE

-4947 LAGLVLM
+4947 LAGLMLM

-4962 RKRGVS
+4962 RKRGDS
-4968 YDD
+4968 YDGEL

>member
-1 MDNIFKRFTCLLL
+1 
-14 AFLMVME
+14 ME

-75 TSNKAKDTGKAPDLI
+75 TSNKAKETGKAPDLI

-137 QAAKEKAEL
+137 QAAKEKEDLA
-146 DKIEKEKQE
+146 KIEKEKQE

-178 EAEYRDAHQKR
+178 EAEYREAHQKR

-222 KLKNTNKEEI
+222 KLKNTNKEEN

-315 FDPQMFMVLNDDKA
+315 FDLQMFMVLNDDKA

-1079 VTINDVAVFDVNQGQ
+1079 VNISGVDVFDVNQGQ
-1094 RPYIRNAMED
+1094 RPYIRKAMED

-1110 VQNLGISVLNGKNT
+1110 VQYLGTTVLNRKNT
-1124 HLIVGKTLANPDPY
+1124 HLIEGKTLANPDPY

-1181 TDKDTASNSKIIADE
+1181 TDKDTASNSKIRTDE

-1222 EITKFGDEVTED
+1222 EITKFGDEVTEV

-1342 KSKITNVSQ
+1342 KSPITNVSQ

-1437 VFNKNAPNAPVIAS
+1437 VFNKNAPNAAVIAS

-1489 DNQKITAYYDTY
+1489 ENQKITAYYDTY

-1533 ESNYSGDGRTLAFN
+1533 EANYSGDGRTLAFN
-1547 WMSTKYNSSNAIAFQ
+1547 WMSTRYNSKYSLAYQ

-1577 VYRTEPNIKNIN
+1577 VYRTEPNIRNIN
-1589 GTIINENMPL
+1589 GTTINENMPL

-1620 NPKSSITNST
+1620 NPGSSITNST

-1713 VDQVGAEIPSHYKED
+1713 VDQVGAEIPNHYKED

-1733 KKYKPGQFKII
+1733 YKYKPGQFKII
-1744 KTDEFTGE
+1744 KTDELTGE
-1752 RLKDANFALR
+1752 KLKNASFALR

-1773 DSDGEVIFNN
+1773 DSNGEIIFDN

-1798 KHTPANIEWQIT
+1798 KHTPSKIEWQIT
-1810 VFRDGSVKIVETSVS
+1810 VFKDGSVKIVETSVS

-1836 KIIELPVKNRPTGTN
+1836 KIIKLPVKNRPTGTN
-1851 FQVFKKDGDGSPLK
+1851 FQVFKKDGDGTPLK

-1875 NKGETGYTDAKVS
+1875 NKDETGYTDTKVS

-1910 EAPDGYKKIDK
+1910 EAPDGYKKLDK

-1937 YRDQSGSKPKLDS
+1937 YRDQAGNKPKLDS
-1950 ILEQDKVNWVD
+1950 ILEKDKVSWVD

-1974 NRRTGWTGNYPTPY
+1974 NRQTGWTGNYPTPH

-2008 VIQRYVLNPEGTNID
+2008 VIQRYVLNPEANSIE
-2023 ATSGTIHRE
+2023 ATTGTIHRE
-2032 RLNDPNMDWY
+2032 KPEYANMDWF
-2042 NGNAKAGTDYQVF
+2042 NGSAVAETDYQVF
-2055 KLDKAVTGQISDI
+2055 ELDKPVTGVISDI

-2073 NPTDITGNVTASLDE
+2073 NPKNITKSVTVSEDK
-2088 SHYNEKRLKLEF
+2088 SHYGETRMKLDL
-2100 PKTDKPLVID
+2100 PKMTKPVVID
-2110 IKVPYKEESGGVGT
+2110 IKVPYTSENGGVGT

-2129 ENGTIYWKSDF
+2129 QGGTIYWKSDF
-2140 YERVNIIKESGP
+2140 YEKASIIKESGP

-2203 GPDKGDGTKQEER
+2203 GPGDSGEER
-2216 IMTTGKDGMISFE
+2216 TMTTGTDGMISFD
-2229 KLKPGTYILN
+2229 KLKPGTYKLI
-2239 EETPAPGYE
+2239 EEKPAPGYE
-2248 KVDKTW
+2248 KVDKAW

-2263 TYIKEDKIQKQAAA
+2263 TFIKEDKTQTPAAA
-2277 LQTRSLQDDESFT
+2277 LQARSIQEDESFT

-2328 SVAFKSEA
+2328 SVVFKSEA
-2336 EKKEESVREK
+2336 ENNETLVREK

-2357 KRFPN
+2357 ERYPN
-2362 GISFREVAMATY
+2362 GISFREVAMANY

-2383 SDEIVPGPQRAA
+2383 SDEIVQGAQRAES
-2395 DDWEIV
+2395 DWEPV

-2410 VGDALNKS
+2410 VDNALSAS
-2418 YSQTKITA
+2418 YSETKITE
-2426 INKVDKKFRQ
+2426 INKVDKRFRQ

-2441 DAEFLYRANAQF
+2441 DSGVRFKPELQF

-2458 RAKYDLNYNDG
+2458 RANYNLRYNDG
-2469 TIFRIYKVA
+2469 TVFKIYTVA
-2478 SGSTLDNPIN
+2478 NNSTLDNPID

-2511 DKGKNKP
+2511 DKGRNKP
-2518 GRISAFLERKRDRYS
+2518 SRIRAYLEKIKYRYS

-2544 DPSKGIGIGLDYIY
+2544 DPSKGVGIGLDYIY
-2558 GSYSGDRDWIR
+2558 DTKGDGPWSTKKYKDWIR

-2574 ENDINYKHL
+2574 EADINYKHL
-2583 ITTSTSQGGRLEI
+2583 ITINTSTGGKVI
-2596 VPYEEKGKPV
+2596 AVPYEEK
-2606 TLTIRPSQ
+2606 
-2614 GYELDKLTVTDRKGN
+2614 DKTVN
-2629 PISVSG
+2629 
-2635 GNPKTFTMP
+2635 
-2644 DTDVFVNATFK
+2644 
-2655 LMESRLND
+2655 LN
-2663 IIIDPNITNGK
+2663 I
-2674 VTSDKAQAKEGDGFL
+2674 V
-2689 LTVTP
+2689 P
-2694 DPGYKLKR
+2694 DPGYEWTGTKVTDKAGN
-2702 LYVNRPESDYT
+2702 VIAKDAFSFKMPDKDVIVTSTFEQTVSDVTIYFDPG
-2713 QAVYEGNGKVVIT
+2713 Q
-2726 MGNFRADVY
+2726 
-2735 AEFERDYNYALISF
+2735 
-2749 EPNGGSGT
+2749 GGSGT
-2757 MKKEAVPWGSTYYIP
+2757 MTSKTVPKGSYKLPDCT
-2772 GNGFTPPPGRI
+2772 FTPP
-2783 FYAWNI
+2783 
-2789 GGQAYFPGRGIIAN
+2789 Q
-2803 NDWTLSAIWQN
+2803 
-2814 KPAETAT
+2814 
-2821 VTFIPN
+2821 
-2827 GGSGSMPS
+2827 
-2835 QTVEKGK
+2835 GK
-2842 SYALPNCEFDPPK
+2842 EFK
-2855 GQEFD
+2855 
-2860 AWSVNGQKLQPGAN
+2860 AWSVAGVEHQPGETINVIAN
-2874 ININGNTNVTA
+2874 TTLTA
-2885 LWKNKPV
+2885 LWKDTTV
-2892 VPTTVTIS
+2892 VPTTVTIT
-2900 FNGNGGKGSMDSAV
+2900 FDGNGGQWHMDPQTVVRGSLYELPGCSFVAPDN
-2914 LTKGATYYLPE
+2914 TKE
-2925 SSFAAPANMTFDAW
+2925 FDAW
-2939 SVNGERKNPRDP
+2939 SINGVRKNPGNR
-2951 IVVNDN
+2951 ITVNDN
-2957 ITVTALW
+2957 ITVQALW
-2964 KSNDTPQPGGTEH
+2964 KNKAAPQPTEFTITSFTGTGGSVTANKQRAVE
-2977 KINIVPNTQIN
+2977 N
-2988 GTIQVPSSAKAG
+2988 GQVILTIDTKAG
-3000 TTVKVGVNPNPGYVL
+3000 YTLERIWLEDSAGHTLQEVNISSKSFIMPA
-3015 KDLEVLDTYGHKIT
+3015 KDVVIKATFKEIPKTQYDISVEQT
-3029 SYNLSDN
+3029 SGGN
-3036 SFKMPDSIVWL
+3036 
-3047 KPIFEEGTAPPKPK
+3047 
-3061 EYSLTTE
+3061 
-3068 AIGKGSVT
+3068 VT

-3592 RTLIPGVKTAYRS
+3592 RTLTPGVKTAYRS

-4550 PIEGPLV
+4550 AIAGPLV
-4557 EFKVDKDGRIYRKVP
+4557 EFRVDKDGRIYRKEP
-4572 VINDK
+4572 VRNNK
-4577 GEIVKENGAIK
+4577 GEIIKESNGTIQ

-4627 EFEVHYKDKEDKKVD
+4627 EFEVYYKDKEDKKVD

-4693 YDDGFYAMKEKKAPK
+4693 YDDGFYALKEKKAPK

-4752 ETIDVNKT
+4752 ETISVDPTNKA
-4760 NNTFTQR
+4760 FTQR

-4793 NVDDSYRH
+4793 NVDDSSR
-4801 INVAVLDENKSIKDL
+4801 IIKVAVLDKKKSIKDL

-4829 KTDVNPL
+4829 QTDANPL

-4923 KPIEVENRKAE
+4923 TPIEVENRKAE

-4962 RKRGVS
+4962 RKRGES
-4968 YDD
+4968 YDE